1 MKSKKISILMLGLL
15 VAPMLL
21 QSASSAKAD
30 SESAI
35 VHTQKSTVSSLV
47 EEGQY
52 FGPTPARN
60 KSSKNILDDL
70 PKDNPFKYVHGD
82 GTDLRQMAPDAY
94 GRAATVQLYM
104 RHANGSYTVGTGAFV
119 GNRTILTVAHNFLK
133 ANLDNTTN
141 DITDVWFVVGSNSA
155 YKFEGPANNYRLLPT
170 SGTMYHVDKSQLR
183 FFNQQNYSSNISD
196 RNDKA
201 LWENDVAAIQIKDP
215 FPILAK
221 KQGLKNDE
229 VLRIAPLDE
238 LLQFNRSP
246 VNTRNVVINGYPG
259 NYKPGTKEAGTLK
272 NAIIGGFQY
281 RAASVIAN
289 KPRYISTG
297 ADLDSGS
304 LFEFK
309 NTAVGGMSGSSVLDE
324 KGNVVG
330 TYNFSTPG
338 STPDGLAGGVL
349 FSKAHHTW
357 LTNLVKENTAKGW
370 YDLDG
375 TRYYLG
381 DDGNIV
387 KNKTLTI
394 DGHIWSF
401 DGEGRPTDKGE
412 YFETKVFVKR
422 VDESGKE
429 IEARQEVGKAT
440 ALQDFEWSGAT
451 KYVERDAVF
460 KEAWLLKTVNG
471 STDRKATIKAEKG
484 KPEVEIVEVYQSRWV
499 PLRRTSLTKAIEEVK
514 AHAKDRESKLPAK
527 GFEAYAPAELAGKL
541 NTAQNN
547 YNKALTDAENLAKA
561 TDKDDQT
568 AKRTQKV
575 IDDAEKALRDSDKAF
590 EPLLT
595 EYAKVKRDER
605 ISAVAVLDVAA
616 QYLEDHKS
624 ENTKS
629 VKPETLKQYD
639 NAKDA
644 LQKAITAQTQFL
656 ASNKS
661 NDLFKTL
668 DLKNGTDAIA
678 KAQAD
683 LETAVA
689 KVTSESGMLDT
700 STLTKSIA
708 DLDMSLDR
716 ALTRSFIVEPRS
728 ELLKDFGVAK
738 QAGTDR
744 VKEARELLSTGLT
757 KNDQAK
763 VDDMLNRLAKAKDDY
778 LKAIDKVAPGER
790 NRIEDPKN
798 LLGSIEPRKVVP
810 AVTVKEKPVTP
821 AKPVET
827 KPSEPVK
834 PVETKPSE
842 PVKPSEP
849 SKPVETKPSAPV
861 TTEEPT
867 KPVAPTKPVESKP
880 SEPTKPV
887 ETKPSEPVKPVE
899 TKPSEPTKPVEELP
913 KPVTPTIPTKP
924 VDSKKTE
931 TEVVTEKI
939 PFKTKTVE
947 DSELE
952 AGQEHVDVDGQD
964 GEKEITKT
972 YTLEGGKRV
981 GQPITVEKTLKEPV
995 EKVVRVG
1002 TKGADKEVVTE
1013 EIPFETKKIDDPKL
1027 KKGEEKVEVEGAV
1040 GQKEI
1045 TKVYVTEKGERKGQP
1060 SIVEK
1065 IIKEPVTRVVHVGT
1079 GAEVV
1084 DKTTTDDPTKKTDPK
1099 STEKKDQVGSEQK
1112 SGQKESDKKNDPKTN
1127 VENPSKKVLPK
1138 TSERDRRH
1146 GTIVG
1151 VLLALVG
1158 FGSVASYTK
1167 LRKRDE

>member
-21 QSASSAKAD
+21 QSVSSAKAD
-30 SESAI
+30 DEPAI

-47 EEGQY
+47 EEGHY

-133 ANLDNTTN
+133 SNLDNTTN

-155 YKFEGPANNYRLLPT
+155 YKFEGPAGNYRLLPT

-183 FFNQQNYSSNISD
+183 FFNQQGYSSNQSD
-196 RNDKA
+196 RNDKV

-229 VLRIAPLDE
+229 VIRIAPLDE
-238 LLQFNRSP
+238 LLQFNSSP
-246 VNTRNVVINGYPG
+246 LNTRNVVINGYPG
-259 NYKPGTKEAGTLK
+259 NYKPGTEDAGTLK
-272 NAIIGGFQY
+272 NEIIGGIQY
-281 RAASVIAN
+281 RAASTISN
-289 KPRYISTG
+289 KPRYISKG

-309 NTAVGGMSGSSVLDE
+309 NTAVGGMSGSSVLNE

-330 TYNFSTPG
+330 TYNFSTRG
-338 STPDGLAGGVL
+338 STPDGSAGGVL

-357 LTNLVKENTAKGW
+357 LTNLVKENTVKGW

-440 ALQDFEWSGAT
+440 ALQDFEWSGAA
-451 KYVERDAVF
+451 KYVERDAAF
-460 KEAWLLKTVNG
+460 KDAWLLKTVNG

-484 KPEVEIVEVYQSRWV
+484 KPEVEIVEVYQSRWS

-514 AHAKDRESKLPAK
+514 AHAKDRESKLPTK

-590 EPLLT
+590 EPLLA
-595 EYAKVKRDER
+595 EYAKAKHDER

-624 ENTKS
+624 ESTKS

-668 DLKNGTDAIA
+668 DLKNGSDAIT

-683 LETAVA
+683 LEAAVA

-708 DLDMSLDR
+708 DLDMSLDKVFKG
-716 ALTRSFIVEPRS
+716 SFTAES
-728 ELLKDFGVAK
+728 LKGFDVVK

-757 KNDQAK
+757 KDDQAK
-763 VDDMLNRLAKAKDDY
+763 VDDMLKRIAQAKDDY
-778 LKAIDKVAPGER
+778 LKAIDKFVPSEH
-790 NRIEDPKN
+790 NRVEDPKN
-798 LLGSIEPRKVVP
+798 PPGSTEPRKVVP
-810 AVTVKEKPVTP
+810 AVVVKEKPVTP

-834 PVETKPSE
+834 PTEPSKPIET
-842 PVKPSEP
+842 KPSEP

-899 TKPSEPTKPVEELP
+899 TKPSEPSKPVEELP

-924 VDSKKTE
+924 VETKPSDPITTEEPTKPVTPSNPVETKPSDPKDSEKPKETKPSDPKDSTKPKETKSSDPKDATKPTE
-931 TEVVTEKI
+931 TK
-939 PFKTKTVE
+939 P
-947 DSELE
+947 
-952 AGQEHVDVDGQD
+952 
-964 GEKEITKT
+964 KE
-972 YTLEGGKRV
+972 
-981 GQPITVEKTLKEPV
+981 
-995 EKVVRVG
+995 
-1002 TKGADKEVVTE
+1002 
-1013 EIPFETKKIDDPKL
+1013 
-1027 KKGEEKVEVEGAV
+1027 
-1040 GQKEI
+1040 
-1045 TKVYVTEKGERKGQP
+1045 
-1060 SIVEK
+1060 
-1065 IIKEPVTRVVHVGT
+1065 
-1079 GAEVV
+1079 
-1084 DKTTTDDPTKKTDPK
+1084 
-1099 STEKKDQVGSEQK
+1099 
-1112 SGQKESDKKNDPKTN
+1112 
-1127 VENPSKKVLPK
+1127 LPK
-1138 TSERDRRH
+1138 TSEQAKQRN
-1146 GTIVG
+1146 TAIIALLSVVG
-1151 VLLALVG
+1151 LGGLVTYLG
-1158 FGSVASYTK
+1158 

>member
-1 MKSKKISILMLGLL
+1 MLGLL

-30 SESAI
+30 DEPAI
-35 VHTQKSTVSSLV
+35 VHTQKNTVSSLV

-104 RHANGSYTVGTGAFV
+104 RHADGQYTVGTGAFV

-196 RNDKA
+196 RKDKA

-297 ADLDSGS
+297 ADLDSGF

-330 TYNFSTPG
+330 AYNFSTPG
-338 STPDGLAGGVL
+338 STPDGVAGGVL

-357 LTNLVKENTAKGW
+357 ITNLVKENTAKGW

-451 KYVERDAVF
+451 KYVERDAAF
-460 KEAWLLKTVNG
+460 KDAWLLKTVNG

-484 KPEVEIVEVYQSRWV
+484 KPEVEIVEVYQSRWT

-514 AHAKDRESKLPAK
+514 AHAKDRESKLPTK
-527 GFEAYAPAELAGKL
+527 GFEANAPAELAGKL

-575 IDDAEKALRDSDKAF
+575 IDDMEKALRDSDKAF

-595 EYAKVKRDER
+595 EYAKAKRDER

-644 LQKAITAQTQFL
+644 LQKAIASQTQFL

-683 LETAVA
+683 LEAAVA
-689 KVTSESGMLDT
+689 KVTSENGMLNT

-708 DLDMSLDR
+708 DLDMVLDKR
-716 ALTRSFIVEPRS
+716 ITGSFIVEPGS

-757 KNDQAK
+757 KDDQAK

-778 LKAIDKVAPGER
+778 LKAIDKVISGER

-798 LLGSIEPRKVVP
+798 TEPRKVVP
-810 AVTVKEKPVTP
+810 AVVVKEKPVTP
-821 AKPVET
+821 VKPIET

-834 PVETKPSE
+834 PSKPVET
-842 PVKPSEP
+842 KPSEP

-880 SEPTKPV
+880 SEP
-887 ETKPSEPVKPVE
+887 VKPVE

-924 VDSKKTE
+924 VE
-931 TEVVTEKI
+931 TK
-939 PFKTKTVE
+939 PS
-947 DSELE
+947 D
-952 AGQEHVDVDGQD
+952 
-964 GEKEITKT
+964 
-972 YTLEGGKRV
+972 
-981 GQPITVEKTLKEPV
+981 PITTEEPKQPEKPVMPTIPTKPV
-995 EKVVRVG
+995 E
-1002 TKGADKEVVTE
+1002 TKPTTPVTTEDPSKPVETKPSDPVTTE
-1013 EIPFETKKIDDPKL
+1013 EPTKPVTPTIPSKPVETKSSDPKDST
-1027 KKGEEKVEVEGAV
+1027 KP
-1040 GQKEI
+1040 KE
-1045 TKVYVTEKGERKGQP
+1045 TKSSDPKDATKP
-1060 SIVEK
+1060 
-1065 IIKEPVTRVVHVGT
+1065 KETKSSDPKDGT
-1079 GAEVV
+1079 
-1084 DKTTTDDPTKKTDPK
+1084 K
-1099 STEKKDQVGSEQK
+1099 STETK
-1112 SGQKESDKKNDPKTN
+1112 SSDPKDSTKSK
-1127 VENPSKKVLPK
+1127 ETKPSDPKDTTKPTETKPKELPK
-1138 TSERDRRH
+1138 TSEQAKQRN
-1146 GTIVG
+1146 TAIVA
-1151 VLLALVG
+1151 LLSVVG
-1158 FGSVASYTK
+1158 LGGLATHFG
-1167 LRKRDE
+1167 LRKRDEK

>member
-1 MKSKKISILMLGLL
+1 MLGLL
-15 VAPMLL
+15 MAPMLL

-30 SESAI
+30 DEPSI
-35 VHTQKSTVSSLV
+35 VHTQKNIVSSLV

-52 FGPTPARN
+52 FGPTPARK

-82 GTDLRQMAPDAY
+82 GSDLRPMAPDAY

-104 RHANGSYTVGTGAFV
+104 RHADGQYTVGTGAFV
-119 GNRTILTVAHNFLK
+119 GNRTILTVGHNFLK
-133 ANLDNTTN
+133 SGLDNTTN

-155 YKFEGPANNYRLLPT
+155 FKFEGPKGNYRIVPT

-183 FFNQQNYSSNISD
+183 FFNQQGYSSNLSD
-196 RNDKA
+196 RKDKV

-238 LLQFNRSP
+238 LLQFNSSP

-259 NYKPGTKEAGTLK
+259 NFTPGAKEAGTLK
-272 NAIIGGFQY
+272 NAIVGGVQY

-309 NTAVGGMSGSSVLDE
+309 NTAVGGMSGSSVLNE

-330 TYNFSTPG
+330 TYNFSTGG
-338 STPDGLAGGVL
+338 STPDGVAGGVL

-357 LTNLVKENTAKGW
+357 ITNLVKENTVTGW

-381 DDGNIV
+381 EDGNIV
-387 KNKTLTI
+387 KNKTLVI

-440 ALQDFEWSGAT
+440 TLQDFEWSGAT
-451 KYVERDAVF
+451 KYVERDAAF

-484 KPEVEIVEVYQSRWV
+484 KSEVEIVEVYQSRWQ
-499 PLRRTSLTKAIEEVK
+499 PLNRTYLTKAIEEVK
-514 AHAKDRESKLPAK
+514 AHAKDRELKLPTK

-590 EPLLT
+590 EPLLA
-595 EYAKVKRDER
+595 EYAKAKRDER

-624 ENTKS
+624 ESTKS

-668 DLKNGTDAIA
+668 DLKNGTDAIT

-683 LETAVA
+683 FEAAVA
-689 KVTSESGMLDT
+689 KVASENGMLDT

-708 DLDMSLDR
+708 DLDMLLDKVYKGSFTAESLK
-716 ALTRSFIVEPRS
+716 AFSST
-728 ELLKDFGVAK
+728 K
-738 QAGTDR
+738 QAASDR
-744 VKEARELLSTGLT
+744 IKEARELISTGLT
-757 KNDQAK
+757 KEDQAK
-763 VDDMLNRLAKAKDDY
+763 VDDMLKRLASAKDEH
-778 LKAIDKVAPGER
+778 LKAIEALVPSEH
-790 NRIEDPKN
+790 NRVEDPKHPAG
-798 LLGSIEPRKVVP
+798 LTEPRKVVS
-810 AVTVKEKPVTP
+810 AVVVKEKPVEPVKPT
-821 AKPVET
+821 KPVET
-827 KPSEPVK
+827 KPLEPVK
-834 PVETKPSE
+834 PT
-842 PVKPSEP
+842 EP

-867 KPVAPTKPVESKP
+867 KPVKPTEPSKPVETKPSTPVTTEEPTKPSAPVTEEPTKPVVP
-880 SEPTKPV
+880 TIPTKPV
-887 ETKPSEPVKPVE
+887 ETKPSEPE
-899 TKPSEPTKPVEELP
+899 EPKQPE

-924 VDSKKTE
+924 VETKPSEPLKPTEPSKPVETKPSTPVTTEEPTKPKETKSSDPKDSTKPKETKYSDPKDATKPKETKSSDPKDSTKPTE
-931 TEVVTEKI
+931 TKSSG
-939 PFKTKTVE
+939 PKDATKPT
-947 DSELE
+947 
-952 AGQEHVDVDGQD
+952 
-964 GEKEITKT
+964 
-972 YTLEGGKRV
+972 
-981 GQPITVEKTLKEPV
+981 
-995 EKVVRVG
+995 
-1002 TKGADKEVVTE
+1002 
-1013 EIPFETKKIDDPKL
+1013 ETKSSGPKDAT
-1027 KKGEEKVEVEGAV
+1027 KP
-1040 GQKEI
+1040 KE
-1045 TKVYVTEKGERKGQP
+1045 
-1060 SIVEK
+1060 
-1065 IIKEPVTRVVHVGT
+1065 
-1079 GAEVV
+1079 
-1084 DKTTTDDPTKKTDPK
+1084 
-1099 STEKKDQVGSEQK
+1099 
-1112 SGQKESDKKNDPKTN
+1112 
-1127 VENPSKKVLPK
+1127 LPK
-1138 TSERDRRH
+1138 TSEQAKQRN
-1146 GTIVG
+1146 TAIIALLSVVG
-1151 VLLALVG
+1151 LGGLATY
-1158 FGSVASYTK
+1158 FG
-1167 LRKRDE
+1167 LRKRD

>member
-21 QSASSAKAD
+21 QSVSSAKAD
-30 SESAI
+30 DEPAI

-47 EEGQY
+47 EEGHY

-104 RHANGSYTVGTGAFV
+104 RHANGQYTVGTGAFV

-357 LTNLVKENTAKGW
+357 LTNLVKENTATGW

-381 DDGNIV
+381 EDGNIV
-387 KNKTLTI
+387 KNKTLVI
-394 DGHIWSF
+394 DGHIWNF
-401 DGEGRPTDKGE
+401 DGEGRPTDQGE

-422 VDESGKE
+422 VDENGKE

-440 ALQDFEWSGAT
+440 ALKDFEYSGAT
-451 KYVERDAVF
+451 EYVKRDAAF
-460 KEAWLLKTVNG
+460 KDAWLLKSVNG
-471 STDRKATIKAEKG
+471 STENKATIKAEKG
-484 KPEVEIVEVYQSRWV
+484 KSEVEIVEVYQSRWS

-514 AHAKDRESKLPAK
+514 AHAKDRESKLPIK

-575 IDDAEKALRDSDKAF
+575 IDGAEKALRDSDKAF
-590 EPLLT
+590 EPLLA
-595 EYAKVKRDER
+595 EYAKAKRDER

-624 ENTKS
+624 ESTKS

-668 DLKNGTDAIA
+668 DLKNGSDAIT

-683 LETAVA
+683 LEAAVA

-708 DLDMSLDR
+708 DLDMKLDWTFDGAFTADSLKGFD
-716 ALTRSFIVEPRS
+716 V
-728 ELLKDFGVAK
+728 VK
-738 QAGTDR
+738 QAATDR

-763 VDDMLNRLAKAKDDY
+763 VDDMLKKIAQAKDDY
-778 LKAIDKVAPGER
+778 LKAIDKFVPSEH
-790 NRIEDPKN
+790 NRVEDPKN
-798 LLGSIEPRKVVP
+798 PSGSTEPRKVVP
-810 AVTVKEKPVTP
+810 AVVVKEKVVGPVKPTVPEKPVETKPSEPVTP

-827 KPSEPVK
+827 KPSEPVTPAK

-842 PVKPSEP
+842 PVTPA
-849 SKPVETKPSAPV
+849 KPVETKPSEPV
-861 TTEEPT
+861 T
-867 KPVAPTKPVESKP
+867 
-880 SEPTKPV
+880 PTKPV
-887 ETKPSEPVKPVE
+887 ETKPSEPVTPTKPVE
-899 TKPSEPTKPVEELP
+899 TKPSEPVTPTKPVETKPSE
-913 KPVTPTIPTKP
+913 PVTPTKPVETKPSAPVETKPSTPVTTEEPTVPDNPVIPTVPTKP
-924 VDSKKTE
+924 TDQKSTEEKPKGTDPVDKPTTEAPTKQTDPKESDPKNPVGKTD
-931 TEVVTEKI
+931 
-939 PFKTKTVE
+939 PKTVE
-947 DSELE
+947 
-952 AGQEHVDVDGQD
+952 
-964 GEKEITKT
+964 
-972 YTLEGGKRV
+972 
-981 GQPITVEKTLKEPV
+981 
-995 EKVVRVG
+995 
-1002 TKGADKEVVTE
+1002 
-1013 EIPFETKKIDDPKL
+1013 
-1027 KKGEEKVEVEGAV
+1027 
-1040 GQKEI
+1040 
-1045 TKVYVTEKGERKGQP
+1045 
-1060 SIVEK
+1060 
-1065 IIKEPVTRVVHVGT
+1065 
-1079 GAEVV
+1079 
-1084 DKTTTDDPTKKTDPK
+1084 KKTDPK
-1099 STEKKDQVGSEQK
+1099 DGSKTSDPK
-1112 SGQKESDKKNDPKTN
+1112 SGEKGTDPKVIGKETDPKTSDPKST
-1127 VENPSKKVLPK
+1127 VGDPSTKVLPK

-1146 GTIVG
+1146 STVVG

-1158 FGSVASYTK
+1158 FGSVVSYKK
-1167 LRKRDE
+1167 LRRRD

>member
-30 SESAI
+30 DEPAI
-35 VHTQKSTVSSLV
+35 VHTQKNTVSSLV

-133 ANLDNTTN
+133 SNLDNSTN

-155 YKFEGPANNYRLLPT
+155 YKFEGPAGNYRLLPT

-183 FFNQQNYSSNISD
+183 FFNQQGYSSNQSD
-196 RNDKA
+196 RNDKV

-229 VLRIAPLDE
+229 VIRIAPLDE
-238 LLQFNRSP
+238 LLQFNSSP
-246 VNTRNVVINGYPG
+246 LNTRNVVINGYPG
-259 NYKPGTKEAGTLK
+259 NYKPGTEDAGTLK
-272 NAIIGGFQY
+272 NEIIGGIQY
-281 RAASVIAN
+281 RAASTISN
-289 KPRYISTG
+289 KPRYISKG

-309 NTAVGGMSGSSVLDE
+309 NTAVGGMSGSSVLNE

-330 TYNFSTPG
+330 TYNFSTRG
-338 STPDGLAGGVL
+338 STPDGSAGGVL

-451 KYVERDAVF
+451 KYVERDAAF

-484 KPEVEIVEVYQSRWV
+484 KPEVEIVEVYQSRWS

-514 AHAKDRESKLPAK
+514 AHAKDRESKLPTK

-547 YNKALTDAENLAKA
+547 YNKALTDADNLAKA

-590 EPLLT
+590 EPLLA
-595 EYAKVKRDER
+595 EYAKAKRDER

-624 ENTKS
+624 ESTKS

-683 LETAVA
+683 LEAAVA

-708 DLDMSLDR
+708 DLDMSLDKVFKG
-716 ALTRSFIVEPRS
+716 SFTAES
-728 ELLKDFGVAK
+728 LKGFDVVK

-757 KNDQAK
+757 KDDQAK
-763 VDDMLNRLAKAKDDY
+763 VDDMLKRIAQAKDDY
-778 LKAIDKVAPGER
+778 LKAIDKFVPSEH
-790 NRIEDPKN
+790 NRVEDPKN
-798 LLGSIEPRKVVP
+798 PSGSTEPRKVVP
-810 AVTVKEKPVTP
+810 AVVVKEKPVEP
-821 AKPVET
+821 VKPVET

-834 PVETKPSE
+834 PVEAKPSE

-861 TTEEPT
+861 TTEDPT
-867 KPVAPTKPVESKP
+867 KPVAPTKPVES
-880 SEPTKPV
+880 
-887 ETKPSEPVKPVE
+887 KPSEPVKPVE
-899 TKPSEPTKPVEELP
+899 TKPSEPTKPVEELL

-1045 TKVYVTEKGERKGQP
+1045 TKVYATEKGERKGQP

>member
-1 MKSKKISILMLGLL
+1 MLGLL

-30 SESAI
+30 DEPAI
-35 VHTQKSTVSSLV
+35 VHTQKNTVSSLV

-104 RHANGSYTVGTGAFV
+104 RHADGQYTVGTGAFV

-196 RNDKA
+196 RKDKA

-238 LLQFNRSP
+238 LLEFNRSP

-297 ADLDSGS
+297 ADFDSGS

-338 STPDGLAGGVL
+338 STPDGVAGGVL

-357 LTNLVKENTAKGW
+357 ITNLVKENTAKGW

-451 KYVERDAVF
+451 KYVERDAAF
-460 KEAWLLKTVNG
+460 KDAWLLKTVNG

-484 KPEVEIVEVYQSRWV
+484 KPEVEIVEVYQSRWT

-514 AHAKDRESKLPAK
+514 AHAKDRESKLPTK
-527 GFEAYAPAELAGKL
+527 GFEANAPAELAGKL

-575 IDDAEKALRDSDKAF
+575 IDDMEKALRDSDKAF

-595 EYAKVKRDER
+595 EYAKAKRDER

-624 ENTKS
+624 ESTKS

-668 DLKNGTDAIA
+668 DLKNGSDAIA

-683 LETAVA
+683 LEAAVA
-689 KVTSESGMLDT
+689 KVTSENGMLNT

-708 DLDMSLDR
+708 DLDMSLDKVFKG
-716 ALTRSFIVEPRS
+716 SFTAES
-728 ELLKDFGVAK
+728 LKGFDVVK

-757 KNDQAK
+757 KDDQAK
-763 VDDMLNRLAKAKDDY
+763 VDDMLKRIAQAKDDY
-778 LKAIDKVAPGER
+778 LKAIDKFVPSEH
-790 NRIEDPKN
+790 NRVEDPKN
-798 LLGSIEPRKVVP
+798 PSGSTEPRKVVP
-810 AVTVKEKPVTP
+810 AVVVKEKPVEP
-821 AKPVET
+821 VKPVET

-867 KPVAPTKPVESKP
+867 KPVVPTIPSKPVETKP
-880 SEPTKPV
+880 SEPEEPKQPEKPVTPTIPTKPV
-887 ETKPSEPVKPVE
+887 ETKPSEPVKPTDPSKPVE
-899 TKPSEPTKPVEELP
+899 TKPSDPVTTEEPT
-913 KPVTPTIPTKP
+913 KPVTPTIPSKPVETKFSDPKDSTKP
-924 VDSKKTE
+924 K
-931 TEVVTEKI
+931 
-939 PFKTKTVE
+939 
-947 DSELE
+947 
-952 AGQEHVDVDGQD
+952 
-964 GEKEITKT
+964 
-972 YTLEGGKRV
+972 
-981 GQPITVEKTLKEPV
+981 
-995 EKVVRVG
+995 
-1002 TKGADKEVVTE
+1002 
-1013 EIPFETKKIDDPKL
+1013 ETKSSDPKDST
-1027 KKGEEKVEVEGAV
+1027 KP
-1040 GQKEI
+1040 KE
-1045 TKVYVTEKGERKGQP
+1045 TKSSDPKDATKP
-1060 SIVEK
+1060 
-1065 IIKEPVTRVVHVGT
+1065 KETKSSDPKDGT
-1079 GAEVV
+1079 
-1084 DKTTTDDPTKKTDPK
+1084 K
-1099 STEKKDQVGSEQK
+1099 STETK
-1112 SGQKESDKKNDPKTN
+1112 SSDPKDSTKLK
-1127 VENPSKKVLPK
+1127 ETKPSDPKDTTKPTETKPKELPK
-1138 TSERDRRH
+1138 TSEQAKQRN
-1146 GTIVG
+1146 TAIVA
-1151 VLLALVG
+1151 LLSVVG
-1158 FGSVASYTK
+1158 LGGLATHFG
-1167 LRKRDE
+1167 LRKRDEK

>member
-30 SESAI
+30 DEPAI

-104 RHANGSYTVGTGAFV
+104 RHANGSYTVGTGSFV

-133 ANLDNTTN
+133 SNLDNSTN

-155 YKFEGPANNYRLLPT
+155 YKFEGPAGNYRLLPT

-183 FFNQQNYSSNISD
+183 FFNQQGYSSNQSD
-196 RNDKA
+196 RNDKV

-229 VLRIAPLDE
+229 VIRIAPLDE
-238 LLQFNRSP
+238 LLQFNSSP
-246 VNTRNVVINGYPG
+246 LNTRNVVINGYPG
-259 NYKPGTKEAGTLK
+259 NYKPGTEDAGTLK
-272 NAIIGGFQY
+272 NAIIGGIQY
-281 RAASVIAN
+281 RAASTISN
-289 KPRYISTG
+289 KPRYISKG

-309 NTAVGGMSGSSVLDE
+309 NTAVGGMSGSSVLNE

-330 TYNFSTPG
+330 TYNFSTRG
-338 STPDGLAGGVL
+338 STPDGSAGGVL

-451 KYVERDAVF
+451 KYVERDAAF

-484 KPEVEIVEVYQSRWV
+484 KPEVEIVEVYQSRWS

-514 AHAKDRESKLPAK
+514 AHAKDRESKLPTK

-541 NTAQNN
+541 NVAQNN
-547 YNKALTDAENLAKA
+547 YNKALTDADNLAKA

-590 EPLLT
+590 EPLLA
-595 EYAKVKRDER
+595 EYAKAKRDER

-668 DLKNGTDAIA
+668 DLKNGSDAIT

-683 LETAVA
+683 LEAAVA

-708 DLDMSLDR
+708 DLDMSLDKVFKG
-716 ALTRSFIVEPRS
+716 SFTAES
-728 ELLKDFGVAK
+728 LKGFDVVK

-757 KNDQAK
+757 KDDQAK
-763 VDDMLNRLAKAKDDY
+763 VDDMLKRIAQAKDDY
-778 LKAIDKVAPGER
+778 LKAIDKFVPSEH
-790 NRIEDPKN
+790 NRVEDPKHPA
-798 LLGSIEPRKVVP
+798 GSTEPRKVVP
-810 AVTVKEKPVTP
+810 AVVVKEKPVEP
-821 AKPVET
+821 VKPT

-887 ETKPSEPVKPVE
+887 E
-899 TKPSEPTKPVEELP
+899 ELP

-924 VDSKKTE
+924 VETKPSDPITTEEPTKPVTPSNPVETKPSDPKDSEKPKETKSSDPKDSTKPKETKSSDPKNPTKPTE
-931 TEVVTEKI
+931 TKSSDPKDT
-939 PFKTKTVE
+939 TKPT
-947 DSELE
+947 
-952 AGQEHVDVDGQD
+952 
-964 GEKEITKT
+964 
-972 YTLEGGKRV
+972 
-981 GQPITVEKTLKEPV
+981 
-995 EKVVRVG
+995 
-1002 TKGADKEVVTE
+1002 
-1013 EIPFETKKIDDPKL
+1013 ETKPK
-1027 KKGEEKVEVEGAV
+1027 E
-1040 GQKEI
+1040 
-1045 TKVYVTEKGERKGQP
+1045 
-1060 SIVEK
+1060 
-1065 IIKEPVTRVVHVGT
+1065 
-1079 GAEVV
+1079 
-1084 DKTTTDDPTKKTDPK
+1084 
-1099 STEKKDQVGSEQK
+1099 
-1112 SGQKESDKKNDPKTN
+1112 
-1127 VENPSKKVLPK
+1127 LPK
-1138 TSERDRRH
+1138 TSEQAKQRN
-1146 GTIVG
+1146 TAIIALLSVVG
-1151 VLLALVG
+1151 LGGLATY
-1158 FGSVASYTK
+1158 FG

>member
-1 MKSKKISILMLGLL
+1 MLGLL

-30 SESAI
+30 DEPAI
-35 VHTQKSTVSSLV
+35 VHTQKNTVSSLV

-104 RHANGSYTVGTGAFV
+104 RHADGQYTVGTGAFV

-196 RNDKA
+196 RKDKA

-357 LTNLVKENTAKGW
+357 ITNLVKENTAKGW

-451 KYVERDAVF
+451 KYVERDAAF
-460 KEAWLLKTVNG
+460 KDAWLLKTVNG

-484 KPEVEIVEVYQSRWV
+484 KPEVEIVEVYQSRWT

-514 AHAKDRESKLPAK
+514 AHAKDRESKLPTK

-547 YNKALTDAENLAKA
+547 YNKTLTDAESLAKA

-595 EYAKVKRDER
+595 KYAKAKRDER

-644 LQKAITAQTQFL
+644 LQKAIASQTQFL

-683 LETAVA
+683 LEAAVA
-689 KVTSESGMLDT
+689 KVTSENGMLNT

-708 DLDMSLDR
+708 DLDKVLDKR
-716 ALTRSFIVEPRS
+716 ITGSFIVEPGS

-757 KNDQAK
+757 KDDQAK

-778 LKAIDKVAPGER
+778 LKAIDKVISGGR
-790 NRIEDPKN
+790 NRIEDPKHT
-798 LLGSIEPRKVVP
+798 EPRKVVP
-810 AVTVKEKPVTP
+810 AVVVKEKPVTP
-821 AKPVET
+821 VKPIET

-834 PVETKPSE
+834 PSKPVET
-842 PVKPSEP
+842 KPSEP

-880 SEPTKPV
+880 SEP
-887 ETKPSEPVKPVE
+887 VKPVE

-924 VDSKKTE
+924 VE
-931 TEVVTEKI
+931 TK
-939 PFKTKTVE
+939 PS
-947 DSELE
+947 D
-952 AGQEHVDVDGQD
+952 
-964 GEKEITKT
+964 
-972 YTLEGGKRV
+972 
-981 GQPITVEKTLKEPV
+981 PITTEEPKQPEKPVMPTIPTKPV
-995 EKVVRVG
+995 E
-1002 TKGADKEVVTE
+1002 TKPTTPVTTEDPSKPVETKPSDPVTTE
-1013 EIPFETKKIDDPKL
+1013 EPTKPVTPTIPSKPVETKSSDPKDST
-1027 KKGEEKVEVEGAV
+1027 KP
-1040 GQKEI
+1040 KE
-1045 TKVYVTEKGERKGQP
+1045 TKSSDPKDATKP
-1060 SIVEK
+1060 
-1065 IIKEPVTRVVHVGT
+1065 KETKSSDPKDGT
-1079 GAEVV
+1079 
-1084 DKTTTDDPTKKTDPK
+1084 K
-1099 STEKKDQVGSEQK
+1099 STETK
-1112 SGQKESDKKNDPKTN
+1112 SSDPKDSTKSK
-1127 VENPSKKVLPK
+1127 ETKPSDPKDTTKPTETKPKELPK
-1138 TSERDRRH
+1138 TSEQAKQRN
-1146 GTIVG
+1146 TAIVA
-1151 VLLALVG
+1151 LLSVVG
-1158 FGSVASYTK
+1158 LGGLATHFG
-1167 LRKRDE
+1167 LRKRDEK

>member
-30 SESAI
+30 DEPAI
-35 VHTQKSTVSSLV
+35 VHTQKSTVSSFV

-133 ANLDNTTN
+133 SNLDNTTN

-155 YKFEGPANNYRLLPT
+155 YKFEGPAGNYRLLPT

-183 FFNQQNYSSNISD
+183 FFNQQGYSSNQSD
-196 RNDKA
+196 RNDKV
-201 LWENDVAAIQIKDP
+201 LWENDVAVIQIKDP

-229 VLRIAPLDE
+229 VIRIAPLDE
-238 LLQFNRSP
+238 LLQFNSSP
-246 VNTRNVVINGYPG
+246 LNTRNVVINGYPG
-259 NYKPGTKEAGTLK
+259 NYKPGTEDAGTLK
-272 NAIIGGFQY
+272 NEIIGGIQY
-281 RAASVIAN
+281 RAASTISN
-289 KPRYISTG
+289 KPRYISKG

-309 NTAVGGMSGSSVLDE
+309 NTAVGGMSGSSVLNE

-330 TYNFSTPG
+330 TYNFSTRG
-338 STPDGLAGGVL
+338 STPDGSAGGVL
-349 FSKAHHTW
+349 FSKAHYTW

-422 VDESGKE
+422 VDDSGKE

-451 KYVERDAVF
+451 KYVERDAAF

-484 KPEVEIVEVYQSRWV
+484 KPEVEIVEVYQSRWS

-514 AHAKDRESKLPAK
+514 AHAKDRESKLPTK

-590 EPLLT
+590 EPLLA
-595 EYAKVKRDER
+595 EYAKAKRDER

-683 LETAVA
+683 LEAAVA

-708 DLDMSLDR
+708 DLNMSLDKVFKG
-716 ALTRSFIVEPRS
+716 SFTAES
-728 ELLKDFGVAK
+728 LKGFDVVK

-757 KNDQAK
+757 KDDQAK
-763 VDDMLNRLAKAKDDY
+763 VDDMLKRIAQAKDDY
-778 LKAIDKVAPGER
+778 LKAIDKFVPSEH
-790 NRIEDPKN
+790 NRVEDPKHPA
-798 LLGSIEPRKVVP
+798 GSTEPRKVVP
-810 AVTVKEKPVTP
+810 AVVVKEKPVEP
-821 AKPVET
+821 VKPVET

-867 KPVAPTKPVESKP
+867 KPVVPTKPVESKP

-924 VDSKKTE
+924 VETKPSDPIITEEPTKPVTPSNPVETKPSDPKDSEKPKETKPSDPKDSEKPKETKPSDPKDSTKPKETKSSDPKDATKPTE
-931 TEVVTEKI
+931 TKSSD
-939 PFKTKTVE
+939 PK
-947 DSELE
+947 DSE
-952 AGQEHVDVDGQD
+952 
-964 GEKEITKT
+964 KPT
-972 YTLEGGKRV
+972 
-981 GQPITVEKTLKEPV
+981 
-995 EKVVRVG
+995 
-1002 TKGADKEVVTE
+1002 
-1013 EIPFETKKIDDPKL
+1013 ETKSSDPKDTT
-1027 KKGEEKVEVEGAV
+1027 KPTETKS
-1040 GQKEI
+1040 KE
-1045 TKVYVTEKGERKGQP
+1045 
-1060 SIVEK
+1060 
-1065 IIKEPVTRVVHVGT
+1065 
-1079 GAEVV
+1079 
-1084 DKTTTDDPTKKTDPK
+1084 
-1099 STEKKDQVGSEQK
+1099 
-1112 SGQKESDKKNDPKTN
+1112 
-1127 VENPSKKVLPK
+1127 LPK
-1138 TSERDRRH
+1138 TSEQAKQRN
-1146 GTIVG
+1146 TEIITLLSVVG
-1151 VLLALVG
+1151 LGGLATYLG
-1158 FGSVASYTK
+1158 
-1167 LRKRDE
+1167 LRKRDK

>member
-30 SESAI
+30 DEPAI

-47 EEGQY
+47 EEGHY
-52 FGPTPARN
+52 FGPTPARK

-104 RHANGSYTVGTGAFV
+104 RHADGQYTVGTGAFV

-196 RNDKA
+196 RKDKA

-229 VLRIAPLDE
+229 VLRIASLDE
-238 LLQFNRSP
+238 LLQFNSSP

-272 NAIIGGFQY
+272 NAIIGGIQY

-357 LTNLVKENTAKGW
+357 ITNLVKENTATGW

-381 DDGNIV
+381 EDGTIV
-387 KNKTLTI
+387 KNKTLVI

-440 ALQDFEWSGAT
+440 TLKDFEWSGAT
-451 KYVERDAVF
+451 KYVERDAAF
-460 KEAWLLKTVNG
+460 KDAWLLKTVNG

-514 AHAKDRESKLPAK
+514 AHAKDRESKLPTK

-575 IDDAEKALRDSDKAF
+575 IDDAEKVLRDSDKAF

-595 EYAKVKRDER
+595 EYAKAKQNER
-605 ISAVAVLDVAA
+605 ISAVGVLDVAA

-639 NAKDA
+639 DAKDA

-668 DLKNGTDAIA
+668 DLKNGADAIA

-683 LETAVA
+683 LEAAVA
-689 KVTSESGMLDT
+689 KVTSENGMLDT

-708 DLDMSLDR
+708 DLDMSLDKVFKG
-716 ALTRSFIVEPRS
+716 SFTAES
-728 ELLKDFGVAK
+728 LKGFDVVK

-757 KNDQAK
+757 KDDQAK
-763 VDDMLNRLAKAKDDY
+763 VDDMLARLAKAKGDY
-778 LKAIDKVAPGER
+778 LKAIDKFVPSEH
-790 NRIEDPKN
+790 NRVEDPKHPA
-798 LLGSIEPRKVVP
+798 GSTEPRKVVP
-810 AVTVKEKPVTP
+810 AVVVKEKPVTP

-834 PVETKPSE
+834 PTEPSKPVET
-842 PVKPSEP
+842 KPSEP
-849 SKPVETKPSAPV
+849 SKPVETKPSTPV

-867 KPVAPTKPVESKP
+867 KPVAPTKPVES
-880 SEPTKPV
+880 
-887 ETKPSEPVKPVE
+887 KPSEPVKPVE

-924 VDSKKTE
+924 VETKPSDPITTEEPTKPVTPSNPVETKPSDPKDSEKPKETKPSDPKDSEKPKETKSSDPKDSTKPKETKSSDPKDSTKPKETKSSDPKDATKPKETKSSDPKDSTKPTE
-931 TEVVTEKI
+931 TK
-939 PFKTKTVE
+939 P
-947 DSELE
+947 
-952 AGQEHVDVDGQD
+952 
-964 GEKEITKT
+964 KE
-972 YTLEGGKRV
+972 
-981 GQPITVEKTLKEPV
+981 
-995 EKVVRVG
+995 
-1002 TKGADKEVVTE
+1002 
-1013 EIPFETKKIDDPKL
+1013 
-1027 KKGEEKVEVEGAV
+1027 
-1040 GQKEI
+1040 
-1045 TKVYVTEKGERKGQP
+1045 
-1060 SIVEK
+1060 
-1065 IIKEPVTRVVHVGT
+1065 
-1079 GAEVV
+1079 
-1084 DKTTTDDPTKKTDPK
+1084 
-1099 STEKKDQVGSEQK
+1099 
-1112 SGQKESDKKNDPKTN
+1112 
-1127 VENPSKKVLPK
+1127 LPK
-1138 TSERDRRH
+1138 TSEQAKQRN
-1146 GTIVG
+1146 TAIVA
-1151 VLLALVG
+1151 LLSVVG
-1158 FGSVASYTK
+1158 LGGLATYFG
-1167 LRKRDE
+1167 LRKRDK

>member
-1 MKSKKISILMLGLL
+1 MLGLL
-15 VAPMLL
+15 MAPMLL

-30 SESAI
+30 DEPAI
-35 VHTQKSTVSSLV
+35 VHTEKSAVSSLV

-60 KSSKNILDDL
+60 RSSKNILDDL

-82 GTDLRQMAPDAY
+82 GSDLRPMAPDAY

-104 RHANGSYTVGTGAFV
+104 RHADGQYTVGTGAFV
-119 GNRTILTVAHNFLK
+119 GNRTILTVGHNFLK

-183 FFNQQNYSSNISD
+183 FFNQQNYSSNLSD
-196 RNDKA
+196 RKDKA

-451 KYVERDAVF
+451 KYVERDAAF
-460 KEAWLLKTVNG
+460 KDAWLLKTVNG

-484 KPEVEIVEVYQSRWV
+484 KPEVEIVEVYQSRWT

-514 AHAKDRESKLPAK
+514 AHAKDRESKLPTK

-595 EYAKVKRDER
+595 EYAKAKRDER

-624 ENTKS
+624 ESTKS

-683 LETAVA
+683 LEAAVA
-689 KVTSESGMLDT
+689 KVTSENGMLNT

-708 DLDMSLDR
+708 DLDMSLDKR
-716 ALTRSFIVEPRS
+716 ITGSFIVEPGS

-757 KNDQAK
+757 KDDQAK

-778 LKAIDKVAPGER
+778 LKAIDKVVSGER

-798 LLGSIEPRKVVP
+798 TEPRKVVP
-810 AVTVKEKPVTP
+810 AVVVKEKPVT
-821 AKPVET
+821 
-827 KPSEPVK
+827 PVK

-842 PVKPSEP
+842 PVKPTEP
-849 SKPVETKPSAPV
+849 SKPIETKPSDPVTTEDPTKTVTPTKPVESKPSETTKPVETKPSAPV
-861 TTEEPT
+861 KTEEPT
-867 KPVAPTKPVESKP
+867 KPVVPTIP
-880 SEPTKPV
+880 SKPV
-887 ETKPSEPVKPVE
+887 ETKPSEPE
-899 TKPSEPTKPVEELP
+899 EPKQPE

-924 VDSKKTE
+924 VETKPSDPVTTEEPTKPVTPTIPSKPVETKSSDPKDST
-931 TEVVTEKI
+931 
-939 PFKTKTVE
+939 KTK
-947 DSELE
+947 
-952 AGQEHVDVDGQD
+952 
-964 GEKEITKT
+964 
-972 YTLEGGKRV
+972 
-981 GQPITVEKTLKEPV
+981 
-995 EKVVRVG
+995 
-1002 TKGADKEVVTE
+1002 
-1013 EIPFETKKIDDPKL
+1013 ETKSSDPKDAT
-1027 KKGEEKVEVEGAV
+1027 KP
-1040 GQKEI
+1040 KE
-1045 TKVYVTEKGERKGQP
+1045 TKSSDPKD
-1060 SIVEK
+1060 
-1065 IIKEPVTRVVHVGT
+1065 GT
-1079 GAEVV
+1079 
-1084 DKTTTDDPTKKTDPK
+1084 K
-1099 STEKKDQVGSEQK
+1099 STETK
-1112 SGQKESDKKNDPKTN
+1112 SSDPKDSTKLKETKPSDPKDTTN
-1127 VENPSKKVLPK
+1127 PTETKPKELPK
-1138 TSERDRRH
+1138 TSEQAKQRN
-1146 GTIVG
+1146 TAIVA
-1151 VLLALVG
+1151 LLSVVG
-1158 FGSVASYTK
+1158 LGGLATHFG
-1167 LRKRDE
+1167 LRKRDEK

>member
-1 MKSKKISILMLGLL
+1 MLGLL

-30 SESAI
+30 SEPAI

-196 RNDKA
+196 RKDKA

-297 ADLDSGS
+297 ADFDSGS

-338 STPDGLAGGVL
+338 STPDGVAGGVL

-357 LTNLVKENTAKGW
+357 ITNLVKENTAKGW

-451 KYVERDAVF
+451 KYVERDAAF
-460 KEAWLLKTVNG
+460 KDAWLLKTVNG

-484 KPEVEIVEVYQSRWV
+484 KPEVEIVEVYQSRWS

-514 AHAKDRESKLPAK
+514 AHAKDRESKLPTK
-527 GFEAYAPAELAGKL
+527 GFEAYVPAELAGKL

-547 YNKALTDAENLAKA
+547 YNKVLTDAENLAKA

-590 EPLLT
+590 EPLLA
-595 EYAKVKRDER
+595 EYAKAKRDER
-605 ISAVAVLDVAA
+605 ISAVGVLDVAA
-616 QYLEDHKS
+616 QYLEDHKA

-629 VKPETLKQYD
+629 VKAETVKQYND
-639 NAKDA
+639 AKDA
-644 LQKAITAQTQFL
+644 LQKAINAQTQFL

-668 DLKNGTDAIA
+668 DLKNGSDAIT

-683 LETAVA
+683 LEAAVS
-689 KVTSESGMLDT
+689 KVTGESGMLDT
-700 STLTKSIA
+700 STLTKAIA
-708 DLDMSLDR
+708 DLDMSLDKR
-716 ALTRSFIVEPRS
+716 ITGSFIVEPGS

-757 KNDQAK
+757 KDDQAK

-778 LKAIDKVAPGER
+778 LKAIDKVISGER

-798 LLGSIEPRKVVP
+798 TEPRKVVP
-810 AVTVKEKPVTP
+810 AVVVKEKPVT
-821 AKPVET
+821 
-827 KPSEPVK
+827 PVK

-924 VDSKKTE
+924 VETKPSDPITTEEPTKPVTPSNPVETKPSDPKDSEKPKETKSSDPKDSEKPKETKPSDPKNPTKPTE
-931 TEVVTEKI
+931 TKSSD
-939 PFKTKTVE
+939 PKDSTKP
-947 DSELE
+947 
-952 AGQEHVDVDGQD
+952 
-964 GEKEITKT
+964 K
-972 YTLEGGKRV
+972 
-981 GQPITVEKTLKEPV
+981 
-995 EKVVRVG
+995 
-1002 TKGADKEVVTE
+1002 
-1013 EIPFETKKIDDPKL
+1013 ETKSSDPKDAT
-1027 KKGEEKVEVEGAV
+1027 KPTETKP
-1040 GQKEI
+1040 KE
-1045 TKVYVTEKGERKGQP
+1045 
-1060 SIVEK
+1060 
-1065 IIKEPVTRVVHVGT
+1065 
-1079 GAEVV
+1079 
-1084 DKTTTDDPTKKTDPK
+1084 
-1099 STEKKDQVGSEQK
+1099 
-1112 SGQKESDKKNDPKTN
+1112 
-1127 VENPSKKVLPK
+1127 LPK
-1138 TSERDRRH
+1138 TSEQAKQRN
-1146 GTIVG
+1146 TAIIALLSVVG
-1151 VLLALVG
+1151 LSGLATYLG
-1158 FGSVASYTK
+1158 
-1167 LRKRDE
+1167 LRKRDK

>member
-30 SESAI
+30 DEPLI
-35 VHTQKSTVSSLV
+35 VYTQKSTVSSLV
-47 EEGQY
+47 EEGHY

-196 RNDKA
+196 RKDKA

-451 KYVERDAVF
+451 KYVERDAAF
-460 KEAWLLKTVNG
+460 KDAWLLKTVNG

-484 KPEVEIVEVYQSRWV
+484 KPEVEIVEVYQSRWS

-514 AHAKDRESKLPAK
+514 AHAKDRESKLPTK

-541 NTAQNN
+541 NTVQNN

-595 EYAKVKRDER
+595 EYAKAKRDER
-605 ISAVAVLDVAA
+605 ISAVGVLDVAA
-616 QYLEDHKS
+616 QYLEDHKA

-629 VKPETLKQYD
+629 VKAETVKQYND
-639 NAKDA
+639 AKDA
-644 LQKAITAQTQFL
+644 LQKAINAQTQFL

-668 DLKNGTDAIA
+668 DLKNGSDAIT

-683 LETAVA
+683 LEAAVS
-689 KVTSESGMLDT
+689 KVTGESGMLDT
-700 STLTKSIA
+700 STLTKAIA
-708 DLDMSLDR
+708 DLDMSLDKR
-716 ALTRSFIVEPRS
+716 ITGSFIVEPGS

-744 VKEARELLSTGLT
+744 VKEVRELLSTGLT
-757 KNDQAK
+757 KDDQAK

-778 LKAIDKVAPGER
+778 LKAIDKVISGER

-798 LLGSIEPRKVVP
+798 TEPRKVVP
-810 AVTVKEKPVTP
+810 AVVVKEKPVT
-821 AKPVET
+821 
-827 KPSEPVK
+827 PVK

-924 VDSKKTE
+924 VETKPSDPITTEEPTKPVTPSNPVETKPSDPKDSEKPKETKPSDPKNPTKPTE
-931 TEVVTEKI
+931 TK
-939 PFKTKTVE
+939 PSDPK
-947 DSELE
+947 DSE
-952 AGQEHVDVDGQD
+952 
-964 GEKEITKT
+964 KPK
-972 YTLEGGKRV
+972 
-981 GQPITVEKTLKEPV
+981 
-995 EKVVRVG
+995 
-1002 TKGADKEVVTE
+1002 
-1013 EIPFETKKIDDPKL
+1013 ETKPSDPKDS
-1027 KKGEEKVEVEGAV
+1027 EKP
-1040 GQKEI
+1040 KE
-1045 TKVYVTEKGERKGQP
+1045 TKP
-1060 SIVEK
+1060 S
-1065 IIKEPVTRVVHVGT
+1065 
-1079 GAEVV
+1079 
-1084 DKTTTDDPTKKTDPK
+1084 DPK
-1099 STEKKDQVGSEQK
+1099 DSEKPKETK
-1112 SGQKESDKKNDPKTN
+1112 SSDPKDATKPT
-1127 VENPSKKVLPK
+1127 ETKPKELPK
-1138 TSERDRRH
+1138 TSEQAKQRN
-1146 GTIVG
+1146 TVIVA
-1151 VLLALVG
+1151 LLSVVG
-1158 FGSVASYTK
+1158 LGGLATYFG
-1167 LRKRDE
+1167 LRKRDK

>member
-1 MKSKKISILMLGLL
+1 MLGLL

-30 SESAI
+30 DEPAI

-104 RHANGSYTVGTGAFV
+104 RHANGQYTLGTGAFV

-196 RNDKA
+196 RKDKA

-259 NYKPGTKEAGTLK
+259 NYKPGTNEAGTLK

-309 NTAVGGMSGSSVLDE
+309 NTAVGGMSGSSVLNE

-357 LTNLVKENTAKGW
+357 ITNLVKENTAKGW

-387 KNKTLTI
+387 KNKTLVI

-451 KYVERDAVF
+451 KYVERDAAF
-460 KEAWLLKTVNG
+460 KDAWLLKTVNG

-514 AHAKDRESKLPAK
+514 AHAKDRESKLPTK

-590 EPLLT
+590 EPLLA
-595 EYAKVKRDER
+595 EYAKAKRDER
-605 ISAVAVLDVAA
+605 ISAVVVLDVAA

-668 DLKNGTDAIA
+668 DLKNGSDAIT

-683 LETAVA
+683 LEAAVA
-689 KVTSESGMLDT
+689 KVASESGMLDT

-708 DLDMSLDR
+708 DLDMSLDKVFKG
-716 ALTRSFIVEPRS
+716 SFTAES
-728 ELLKDFGVAK
+728 LKGFDVVK

-757 KNDQAK
+757 KDDQAK
-763 VDDMLNRLAKAKDDY
+763 VDDMLKRIAQAKDDY
-778 LKAIDKVAPGER
+778 LKAIDKFVPSEH
-790 NRIEDPKN
+790 NRVEDPKHPA
-798 LLGSIEPRKVVP
+798 GSTEPRKVVP
-810 AVTVKEKPVTP
+810 AVVVKEKPVEP
-821 AKPVET
+821 VKPVET

-834 PVETKPSE
+834 PVET
-842 PVKPSEP
+842 KPSEP

-867 KPVAPTKPVESKP
+867 KPVAPVTEEPTKPVVPTIPSKP
-880 SEPTKPV
+880 VETKPVIPTIPSKPEEPKQPEKPVTPTIPTKPV
-887 ETKPSEPVKPVE
+887 ETKPSEPVKPTDPSKPVE
-899 TKPSEPTKPVEELP
+899 TKPSDPVTTEEPT
-913 KPVTPTIPTKP
+913 KPVTPTIPSKPVETKSSDPKDSTKP
-924 VDSKKTE
+924 K
-931 TEVVTEKI
+931 
-939 PFKTKTVE
+939 
-947 DSELE
+947 
-952 AGQEHVDVDGQD
+952 
-964 GEKEITKT
+964 
-972 YTLEGGKRV
+972 
-981 GQPITVEKTLKEPV
+981 
-995 EKVVRVG
+995 
-1002 TKGADKEVVTE
+1002 
-1013 EIPFETKKIDDPKL
+1013 ETKSSDPKDAT
-1027 KKGEEKVEVEGAV
+1027 KP
-1040 GQKEI
+1040 KE
-1045 TKVYVTEKGERKGQP
+1045 TKSFDPKDSTK
-1060 SIVEK
+1060 S
-1065 IIKEPVTRVVHVGT
+1065 KETKSSDPKDATKPKETKSSDPKDGT
-1079 GAEVV
+1079 
-1084 DKTTTDDPTKKTDPK
+1084 K
-1099 STEKKDQVGSEQK
+1099 STETK
-1112 SGQKESDKKNDPKTN
+1112 SSDPKDSTKLK
-1127 VENPSKKVLPK
+1127 ETKPSDPKDTTKPTETKPKELPK
-1138 TSERDRRH
+1138 TSEQAKQRN
-1146 GTIVG
+1146 TAIVA
-1151 VLLALVG
+1151 LLLVVG
-1158 FGSVASYTK
+1158 LGGLATHFG
-1167 LRKRDE
+1167 LRKRDEK

>member
-30 SESAI
+30 DEPAI
-35 VHTQKSTVSSLV
+35 VHTQKNTVSSLV

-104 RHANGSYTVGTGAFV
+104 RHADGQYTVGTGAFV

-196 RNDKA
+196 RKDKA

-338 STPDGLAGGVL
+338 STPDGVAGGVL

-357 LTNLVKENTAKGW
+357 ITNLVKENTAKGW

-451 KYVERDAVF
+451 KYVERDAAF
-460 KEAWLLKTVNG
+460 KDAWLLKTVNG

-484 KPEVEIVEVYQSRWV
+484 KPEVEIVEVYQSRWT

-514 AHAKDRESKLPAK
+514 AHAKDRESKLPTK
-527 GFEAYAPAELAGKL
+527 GFEANAPAELAGKL

-575 IDDAEKALRDSDKAF
+575 IDDMEKALRDSDKAF

-595 EYAKVKRDER
+595 EYAKAKRDER

-624 ENTKS
+624 ESTKS

-668 DLKNGTDAIA
+668 DLKNGSDAIA

-683 LETAVA
+683 LEAAVA
-689 KVTSESGMLDT
+689 KVTSENGMLNT

-708 DLDMSLDR
+708 DLDMVLDKR
-716 ALTRSFIVEPRS
+716 ITGSFIVEPGS

-757 KNDQAK
+757 KDDQAK

-778 LKAIDKVAPGER
+778 LKAIDKVISGER

-798 LLGSIEPRKVVP
+798 TEPRKVVP
-810 AVTVKEKPVTP
+810 AVVVKEKPVTP

-834 PVETKPSE
+834 PTEPSKPVET
-842 PVKPSEP
+842 KPSEP
-849 SKPVETKPSAPV
+849 SKPVETKPSTPV

-867 KPVAPTKPVESKP
+867 KPVAPTKPVES
-880 SEPTKPV
+880 
-887 ETKPSEPVKPVE
+887 KPSEPVKPVE

-924 VDSKKTE
+924 VETKPSDPITTEEPTKPVTPSNPVETKPSDPKDSEKPKETKPSDPKDSEKPKETKPSDPKDSTKPKETKPSDPKDSTKPKETKPSDPKDSTKPKETKSSDPKDSTKPKETKSSDPKDATKPTE
-931 TEVVTEKI
+931 TK
-939 PFKTKTVE
+939 P
-947 DSELE
+947 
-952 AGQEHVDVDGQD
+952 
-964 GEKEITKT
+964 KE
-972 YTLEGGKRV
+972 
-981 GQPITVEKTLKEPV
+981 
-995 EKVVRVG
+995 
-1002 TKGADKEVVTE
+1002 
-1013 EIPFETKKIDDPKL
+1013 
-1027 KKGEEKVEVEGAV
+1027 
-1040 GQKEI
+1040 
-1045 TKVYVTEKGERKGQP
+1045 
-1060 SIVEK
+1060 
-1065 IIKEPVTRVVHVGT
+1065 
-1079 GAEVV
+1079 
-1084 DKTTTDDPTKKTDPK
+1084 
-1099 STEKKDQVGSEQK
+1099 
-1112 SGQKESDKKNDPKTN
+1112 
-1127 VENPSKKVLPK
+1127 LPK
-1138 TSERDRRH
+1138 TSEQAKQRN
-1146 GTIVG
+1146 TAIIALLSVVG
-1151 VLLALVG
+1151 LSGLATYLG
-1158 FGSVASYTK
+1158 
-1167 LRKRDE
+1167 LRKRDK

>member
-15 VAPMLL
+15 MAPMLL

-30 SESAI
+30 SEPSI
-35 VHTQKSTVSSLV
+35 VHTEKSTVSSLV

-104 RHANGSYTVGTGAFV
+104 RHADGQYTVGSGAFV

-155 YKFEGPANNYRLLPT
+155 YKFEGPAGNYRLLPT

-196 RNDKA
+196 RKDKA

-289 KPRYISTG
+289 KPPYISKG

-309 NTAVGGMSGSSVLDE
+309 NTAVGGMSGSSVLNE

-451 KYVERDAVF
+451 KYVERDVAF
-460 KEAWLLKTVNG
+460 KDAWLLKTVNG

-484 KPEVEIVEVYQSRWV
+484 KPEVEIVEVYQSRWS

-514 AHAKDRESKLPAK
+514 AHAKDRESKLPTK

-541 NTAQNN
+541 NAAQNN

-590 EPLLT
+590 EPLLA
-595 EYAKVKRDER
+595 EYAKAKRDER

-644 LQKAITAQTQFL
+644 LQKAIVAQTQFL

-683 LETAVA
+683 LEAAVA

-708 DLDMSLDR
+708 DLDMVLDKR
-716 ALTRSFIVEPRS
+716 ITGSFIVEPGS

-757 KNDQAK
+757 KDDQAK

-778 LKAIDKVAPGER
+778 LKAIDKVISGER

-798 LLGSIEPRKVVP
+798 TEPRKVVP
-810 AVTVKEKPVTP
+810 AVVVKEKPVTP
-821 AKPVET
+821 VKPIET

-834 PVETKPSE
+834 PSKPVET
-842 PVKPSEP
+842 KPSEP

-880 SEPTKPV
+880 SEP
-887 ETKPSEPVKPVE
+887 VKPVE

-924 VDSKKTE
+924 VE
-931 TEVVTEKI
+931 TK
-939 PFKTKTVE
+939 PS
-947 DSELE
+947 D
-952 AGQEHVDVDGQD
+952 
-964 GEKEITKT
+964 
-972 YTLEGGKRV
+972 
-981 GQPITVEKTLKEPV
+981 PITTEEPKQPEKPVMPTIPTKPV
-995 EKVVRVG
+995 E
-1002 TKGADKEVVTE
+1002 TKPTTPVTTEDPSKPVETKPSDPVTTE
-1013 EIPFETKKIDDPKL
+1013 EPTKPVTPTIPSKPVETKSSDPKDST
-1027 KKGEEKVEVEGAV
+1027 KP
-1040 GQKEI
+1040 KE
-1045 TKVYVTEKGERKGQP
+1045 TKSSDPKDATKP
-1060 SIVEK
+1060 
-1065 IIKEPVTRVVHVGT
+1065 KET
-1079 GAEVV
+1079 
-1084 DKTTTDDPTKKTDPK
+1084 KSSDPKDATK
-1099 STEKKDQVGSEQK
+1099 STETK
-1112 SGQKESDKKNDPKTN
+1112 SSDPKDSTKSK
-1127 VENPSKKVLPK
+1127 ETKPSDPKDTTKPTETKPKELPK
-1138 TSERDRRH
+1138 TSEQAKQRN
-1146 GTIVG
+1146 TAIVA
-1151 VLLALVG
+1151 LLSVVG
-1158 FGSVASYTK
+1158 LGGLATHFG
-1167 LRKRDE
+1167 LRKRDEK

>member
-30 SESAI
+30 DEPAI

-196 RNDKA
+196 RKDKA

-281 RAASVIAN
+281 RAVSVIAN
-289 KPRYISTG
+289 KPPYTSKG

-338 STPDGLAGGVL
+338 SPSDGLAGGVL

-381 DDGNIV
+381 EDGNIV
-387 KNKTLTI
+387 KNKTLVI

-440 ALQDFEWSGAT
+440 VLQDFEWSGAT
-451 KYVERDAVF
+451 KYVERDAAF
-460 KEAWLLKTVNG
+460 KDAWLLKTVNG

-514 AHAKDRESKLPAK
+514 AHAKDRESKLPTK

-547 YNKALTDAENLAKA
+547 YNKALADAENLAKA

-590 EPLLT
+590 EPLLA
-595 EYAKVKRDER
+595 EYAKAKRDER
-605 ISAVAVLDVAA
+605 ISAVGVLDVAA
-616 QYLEDHKS
+616 QYLEDHKA
-624 ENTKS
+624 ENMKS

-668 DLKNGTDAIA
+668 DLKNGSDAIT

-683 LETAVA
+683 LEAAVA

-708 DLDMSLDR
+708 DLDMSLDKVFKG
-716 ALTRSFIVEPRS
+716 SFTAES
-728 ELLKDFGVAK
+728 LKGFDVVK

-757 KNDQAK
+757 KDDQAK
-763 VDDMLNRLAKAKDDY
+763 VDDMLKRIAQAKDDY
-778 LKAIDKVAPGER
+778 LKAIDKFVPSEH
-790 NRIEDPKN
+790 NRVEDPKN
-798 LLGSIEPRKVVP
+798 PPGSTEPRKVVP
-810 AVTVKEKPVTP
+810 AVVVKEKPVTP

-827 KPSEPVK
+827 KPSEPIK

-867 KPVAPTKPVESKP
+867 KPSAPVTEEPTKPVVPTIP
-880 SEPTKPV
+880 SKPV
-887 ETKPSEPVKPVE
+887 ETKPVIPTIPSKPEEPKQPE
-899 TKPSEPTKPVEELP
+899 

-924 VDSKKTE
+924 IETKPSDPVTTEPSK
-931 TEVVTEKI
+931 
-939 PFKTKTVE
+939 
-947 DSELE
+947 
-952 AGQEHVDVDGQD
+952 
-964 GEKEITKT
+964 
-972 YTLEGGKRV
+972 
-981 GQPITVEKTLKEPV
+981 PV
-995 EKVVRVG
+995 E
-1002 TKGADKEVVTE
+1002 TKPSDPVTTE
-1013 EIPFETKKIDDPKL
+1013 EPTKPVETKSSDPKDST
-1027 KKGEEKVEVEGAV
+1027 KP
-1040 GQKEI
+1040 KE
-1045 TKVYVTEKGERKGQP
+1045 TK
-1060 SIVEK
+1060 SS
-1065 IIKEPVTRVVHVGT
+1065 
-1079 GAEVV
+1079 
-1084 DKTTTDDPTKKTDPK
+1084 DPK
-1099 STEKKDQVGSEQK
+1099 DATKPKETK
-1112 SGQKESDKKNDPKTN
+1112 SSDPKDSTKPK
-1127 VENPSKKVLPK
+1127 ETKSSDPKDSTKPKETKSSDPKDSTKSKELPK
-1138 TSERDRRH
+1138 TSEQAKQRN
-1146 GTIVG
+1146 TVIVA
-1151 VLLALVG
+1151 LLSVVG
-1158 FGSVASYTK
+1158 LGGLATYFG
-1167 LRKRDE
+1167 LRKRDK

>member
-1 MKSKKISILMLGLL
+1 
-15 VAPMLL
+15 
-21 QSASSAKAD
+21 
-30 SESAI
+30 
-35 VHTQKSTVSSLV
+35 
-47 EEGQY
+47 
-52 FGPTPARN
+52 
-60 KSSKNILDDL
+60 
-70 PKDNPFKYVHGD
+70 
-82 GTDLRQMAPDAY
+82 
-94 GRAATVQLYM
+94 M
-104 RHANGSYTVGTGAFV
+104 RHADGQYTVGTGAFV
-119 GNRTILTVAHNFLK
+119 GNRTILTVGHNFLK
-133 ANLDNTTN
+133 SGLDNTTN

-155 YKFEGPANNYRLLPT
+155 FKFEGPKGNYRIVPT

-183 FFNQQNYSSNISD
+183 FFNQQGYSSNLSD
-196 RNDKA
+196 RKDKV
-201 LWENDVAAIQIKDP
+201 LWENDVTAIQIKDP

-238 LLQFNRSP
+238 LLQFNSSP

-259 NYKPGTKEAGTLK
+259 NFTPGTKEAGTLK
-272 NAIIGGFQY
+272 NAIVGGVQY

-289 KPRYISTG
+289 KPPYISKG

-309 NTAVGGMSGSSVLDE
+309 NTAVGGMSGSSVLNE

-330 TYNFSTPG
+330 TYNFSTGG
-338 STPDGLAGGVL
+338 STPDGVAGGVL

-357 LTNLVKENTAKGW
+357 ITNLVKENTATGW

-381 DDGNIV
+381 EDGNIV
-387 KNKTLTI
+387 KNKTLVI

-412 YFETKVFVKR
+412 NFETKVFVKR

-440 ALQDFEWSGAT
+440 TLQDFEWSGAT
-451 KYVERDAVF
+451 KYVERDAAF

-484 KPEVEIVEVYQSRWV
+484 KPEVEIVEVYQSRWS

-514 AHAKDRESKLPAK
+514 AHAKDRESKLPTK

-590 EPLLT
+590 EPLLA
-595 EYAKVKRDER
+595 EYAKAKRDER
-605 ISAVAVLDVAA
+605 ISAVGALDVAA
-616 QYLEDHKS
+616 QYLEDHKA

-629 VKPETLKQYD
+629 VKAETVKQYND
-639 NAKDA
+639 AKDA

-656 ASNKS
+656 ATNKS

-668 DLKNGTDAIA
+668 DLKNGSDAIT

-683 LETAVA
+683 LEAAVA

-708 DLDMSLDR
+708 DLDMSLDKVFKG
-716 ALTRSFIVEPRS
+716 SFTAES
-728 ELLKDFGVAK
+728 LKGFDVVK

-757 KNDQAK
+757 KDDQAK
-763 VDDMLNRLAKAKDDY
+763 VDDMLKRIAQAKDDY
-778 LKAIDKVAPGER
+778 LKAIDKFVPSKH
-790 NRIEDPKN
+790 NRVEDPKN
-798 LLGSIEPRKVVP
+798 PPGSTEPRKVVP
-810 AVTVKEKPVTP
+810 AVVVKEKPVT
-821 AKPVET
+821 
-827 KPSEPVK
+827 PVK

-924 VDSKKTE
+924 VNSKKTE

-1027 KKGEEKVEVEGAV
+1027 KKGEGKVEVEGAV

-1084 DKTTTDDPTKKTDPK
+1084 DKTTTDDLTKKTDPK

>member
-1 MKSKKISILMLGLL
+1 MLGLL
-15 VAPMLL
+15 IAPMLL

-30 SESAI
+30 DEPAI
-35 VHTQKSTVSSLV
+35 VHTQKNTVSSLV
-47 EEGQY
+47 EEGHY

-104 RHANGSYTVGTGAFV
+104 RHADGQYTVGTGAFV

-196 RNDKA
+196 RKDKA

-238 LLQFNRSP
+238 LLQFNSSP

-357 LTNLVKENTAKGW
+357 ITNLVKENTAKGW

-381 DDGNIV
+381 EDGNIV

-451 KYVERDAVF
+451 KYVERDAAF
-460 KEAWLLKTVNG
+460 KDAWLLKTVNG

-484 KPEVEIVEVYQSRWV
+484 KPEVEIVEVYQSRWS

-514 AHAKDRESKLPAK
+514 AHAKDRESKLPTK

-541 NTAQNN
+541 NAAQNN

-590 EPLLT
+590 ESLLT
-595 EYAKVKRDER
+595 EYAKAKRDER

-624 ENTKS
+624 ESTKS

-668 DLKNGTDAIA
+668 DLKNGSDAIA

-683 LETAVA
+683 LEAAVA
-689 KVTSESGMLDT
+689 KVTSENGMLDT
-700 STLTKSIA
+700 SALTKSIA
-708 DLDMSLDR
+708 DLDMSLDKVFKG
-716 ALTRSFIVEPRS
+716 SFTNES
-728 ELLKDFGVAK
+728 LKGFDVVK

-757 KNDQAK
+757 KDDQAK
-763 VDDMLNRLAKAKDDY
+763 VDDMLARLAKAKGDY
-778 LKAIDKVAPGER
+778 LKAIDKFVPSEH
-790 NRIEDPKN
+790 NRVEDPKN
-798 LLGSIEPRKVVP
+798 PPGSTEPRKVVP
-810 AVTVKEKPVTP
+810 AVVVKEKPVTP

-842 PVKPSEP
+842 PVKPTEP
-849 SKPVETKPSAPV
+849 SKPVETKPSTPV

-867 KPVAPTKPVESKP
+867 KPSTPVTEEPTKPVVPTIPSKP
-880 SEPTKPV
+880 VETKPVIPTIPSKPEEPKQPEKPVTPTIPTKPV
-887 ETKPSEPVKPVE
+887 ETKPSEPVKPTEPSKPVE
-899 TKPSEPTKPVEELP
+899 TKPSTPVTTEEPTKPTETKSSDP
-913 KPVTPTIPTKP
+913 KDLTKP
-924 VDSKKTE
+924 K
-931 TEVVTEKI
+931 
-939 PFKTKTVE
+939 
-947 DSELE
+947 
-952 AGQEHVDVDGQD
+952 
-964 GEKEITKT
+964 
-972 YTLEGGKRV
+972 
-981 GQPITVEKTLKEPV
+981 
-995 EKVVRVG
+995 
-1002 TKGADKEVVTE
+1002 
-1013 EIPFETKKIDDPKL
+1013 ETKSSDPKDST
-1027 KKGEEKVEVEGAV
+1027 KP
-1040 GQKEI
+1040 KE
-1045 TKVYVTEKGERKGQP
+1045 TK
-1060 SIVEK
+1060 SS
-1065 IIKEPVTRVVHVGT
+1065 
-1079 GAEVV
+1079 
-1084 DKTTTDDPTKKTDPK
+1084 DPK
-1099 STEKKDQVGSEQK
+1099 DSTKPKETK
-1112 SGQKESDKKNDPKTN
+1112 SSDPKDLTKPK
-1127 VENPSKKVLPK
+1127 ELPK
-1138 TSERDRRH
+1138 TSEQTKQRN
-1146 GTIVG
+1146 TAIIALLSVVG
-1151 VLLALVG
+1151 LGGLATYVG
-1158 FGSVASYTK
+1158 
-1167 LRKRDE
+1167 LRKRDEK

>member
-30 SESAI
+30 DEPAI

-82 GTDLRQMAPDAY
+82 GSDLRPMAPDAY

-104 RHANGSYTVGTGAFV
+104 RHADGQYTVGTGAFV
-119 GNRTILTVAHNFLK
+119 GNRTILTVGHNFLK
-133 ANLDNTTN
+133 SGLDNTTN

-155 YKFEGPANNYRLLPT
+155 FKFEGPKGNYRIVPT

-183 FFNQQNYSSNISD
+183 FFNQQGYSSNLSD
-196 RNDKA
+196 RKDKV

-238 LLQFNRSP
+238 LLQFNSSP

-259 NYKPGTKEAGTLK
+259 SFTPGTKEAGTLK
-272 NAIIGGFQY
+272 NAIVGGVQY

-289 KPRYISTG
+289 KPPYISKG

-309 NTAVGGMSGSSVLDE
+309 NTAVGGMSGSSVLNE

-330 TYNFSTPG
+330 TYNFSTGG
-338 STPDGLAGGVL
+338 STPDGVAGGVL

-357 LTNLVKENTAKGW
+357 ITNLVKENTATGW

-381 DDGNIV
+381 EDGNIV
-387 KNKTLTI
+387 KNKTLVI

-412 YFETKVFVKR
+412 NFETKVFVKR

-440 ALQDFEWSGAT
+440 TLQDFEWSGAT
-451 KYVERDAVF
+451 KYVERDAAF

-484 KPEVEIVEVYQSRWV
+484 KPEVEIVEVYQSRWS

-514 AHAKDRESKLPAK
+514 AHAKDRESKLPTK

-590 EPLLT
+590 EPLLA
-595 EYAKVKRDER
+595 EYAKAKRDER
-605 ISAVAVLDVAA
+605 ISAVGALDVAA
-616 QYLEDHKS
+616 QYLEDHKA

-629 VKPETLKQYD
+629 VKAETVKQYND
-639 NAKDA
+639 AKDA

-656 ASNKS
+656 ATNKS

-668 DLKNGTDAIA
+668 DLKNGFDAIT

-683 LETAVA
+683 LEAAVA

-708 DLDMSLDR
+708 DLDMSLDKVFKG
-716 ALTRSFIVEPRS
+716 SFTAES
-728 ELLKDFGVAK
+728 LKGFDVVK

-757 KNDQAK
+757 KDDQAK
-763 VDDMLNRLAKAKDDY
+763 VDDMLKRIAQAKDDY
-778 LKAIDKVAPGER
+778 LKAIDKFVPSKH
-790 NRIEDPKN
+790 NRVEDPKN
-798 LLGSIEPRKVVP
+798 PPGSTEPRKVVP
-810 AVTVKEKPVTP
+810 AVVVKEKPVT
-821 AKPVET
+821 
-827 KPSEPVK
+827 PVK

-1084 DKTTTDDPTKKTDPK
+1084 DKTTTDDLTKKTDPK

>member
-30 SESAI
+30 DEPAI

-349 FSKAHHTW
+349 FSKAHHMW

-387 KNKTLTI
+387 KNKTLVI

-451 KYVERDAVF
+451 KYVERDAAF

-471 STDRKATIKAEKG
+471 STDRKVTIKAEKG
-484 KPEVEIVEVYQSRWV
+484 KPEVEIVEVYQSRWS

-514 AHAKDRESKLPAK
+514 AHAKDRESKLPTK

-590 EPLLT
+590 EPLLA
-595 EYAKVKRDER
+595 EYAKAKRDER

-683 LETAVA
+683 LEVAVA

-708 DLDMSLDR
+708 DLDMSLDKR
-716 ALTRSFIVEPRS
+716 ITGSFIVEPGS

-757 KNDQAK
+757 KDDQAK

-778 LKAIDKVAPGER
+778 LKAIDKVISGER

-798 LLGSIEPRKVVP
+798 TEPRKVVP
-810 AVTVKEKPVTP
+810 AVVVKEKPVTP
-821 AKPVET
+821 VKPVET

-834 PVETKPSE
+834 PSEPSKPVET
-842 PVKPSEP
+842 KPSEP

-867 KPVAPTKPVESKP
+867 KPVAPVTEEPTKPVVPTIP
-880 SEPTKPV
+880 SKPV
-887 ETKPSEPVKPVE
+887 ETKPVIPTIPSKPEEPKQPE
-899 TKPSEPTKPVEELP
+899 

-924 VDSKKTE
+924 IETKPSDPVTTEPSK
-931 TEVVTEKI
+931 
-939 PFKTKTVE
+939 
-947 DSELE
+947 
-952 AGQEHVDVDGQD
+952 
-964 GEKEITKT
+964 
-972 YTLEGGKRV
+972 
-981 GQPITVEKTLKEPV
+981 PV
-995 EKVVRVG
+995 E
-1002 TKGADKEVVTE
+1002 TKPSDPVTTE
-1013 EIPFETKKIDDPKL
+1013 EPTKPVETKSSDPKDST
-1027 KKGEEKVEVEGAV
+1027 KP
-1040 GQKEI
+1040 KE
-1045 TKVYVTEKGERKGQP
+1045 TK
-1060 SIVEK
+1060 SS
-1065 IIKEPVTRVVHVGT
+1065 
-1079 GAEVV
+1079 
-1084 DKTTTDDPTKKTDPK
+1084 DPK
-1099 STEKKDQVGSEQK
+1099 DSTK
-1112 SGQKESDKKNDPKTN
+1112 SKE
-1127 VENPSKKVLPK
+1127 LPK
-1138 TSERDRRH
+1138 TSEQAKQRN
-1146 GTIVG
+1146 TVIVA
-1151 VLLALVG
+1151 LLSVVG
-1158 FGSVASYTK
+1158 LGGLATYFG
-1167 LRKRDE
+1167 LRKRDK

>member
-30 SESAI
+30 SEPSI
-35 VHTQKSTVSSLV
+35 VHTEKSTVSSLV

-104 RHANGSYTVGTGAFV
+104 RHADGQYTVGSGAFV

-196 RNDKA
+196 RKDKA

-357 LTNLVKENTAKGW
+357 ITNLVKENTAKGW

-451 KYVERDAVF
+451 KYVERDAAF
-460 KEAWLLKTVNG
+460 KDAWLLKTVNG

-484 KPEVEIVEVYQSRWV
+484 KPEVEIVEVYQSRWT

-514 AHAKDRESKLPAK
+514 AHAKDRESKLPTK

-547 YNKALTDAENLAKA
+547 YNKTLTDAESLAKA

-595 EYAKVKRDER
+595 EYAKAKRDER

-644 LQKAITAQTQFL
+644 LQKAIASQTQFL

-683 LETAVA
+683 LEAAVA
-689 KVTSESGMLDT
+689 KVTSENGMLNT

-708 DLDMSLDR
+708 DLDMVLDKR
-716 ALTRSFIVEPRS
+716 ITGSFIVEPGS

-757 KNDQAK
+757 KDDQAK

-778 LKAIDKVAPGER
+778 LKAIDKVISGER

-798 LLGSIEPRKVVP
+798 TEPRKVVP
-810 AVTVKEKPVTP
+810 AVVVKEKPVMP
-821 AKPVET
+821 VKPIET

-834 PVETKPSE
+834 PSKPVET
-842 PVKPSEP
+842 KPSEP

-880 SEPTKPV
+880 SEP
-887 ETKPSEPVKPVE
+887 VKPVE

-924 VDSKKTE
+924 VE
-931 TEVVTEKI
+931 TK
-939 PFKTKTVE
+939 PS
-947 DSELE
+947 D
-952 AGQEHVDVDGQD
+952 
-964 GEKEITKT
+964 
-972 YTLEGGKRV
+972 
-981 GQPITVEKTLKEPV
+981 PITTEEPKQPEKPVMPTIPTKPV
-995 EKVVRVG
+995 E
-1002 TKGADKEVVTE
+1002 TKPTTPVTTEDPSKPVETKPSDPVTTE
-1013 EIPFETKKIDDPKL
+1013 EPTKPVTPTIPSKPVETKSSDPKDAT
-1027 KKGEEKVEVEGAV
+1027 KP
-1040 GQKEI
+1040 KE
-1045 TKVYVTEKGERKGQP
+1045 TKSSDPKD
-1060 SIVEK
+1060 
-1065 IIKEPVTRVVHVGT
+1065 GT
-1079 GAEVV
+1079 
-1084 DKTTTDDPTKKTDPK
+1084 K
-1099 STEKKDQVGSEQK
+1099 STETK
-1112 SGQKESDKKNDPKTN
+1112 SSDPKDSTKSK
-1127 VENPSKKVLPK
+1127 ETKPSDPKDTTKPTETKPKELPK
-1138 TSERDRRH
+1138 TSEQAKQRN
-1146 GTIVG
+1146 TAIVA
-1151 VLLALVG
+1151 LLSVVG
-1158 FGSVASYTK
+1158 LGGLATHFG
-1167 LRKRDE
+1167 LRKRDEK

>member
-30 SESAI
+30 DEPAI
-35 VHTQKSTVSSLV
+35 VHTQKNTVSSLV
-47 EEGQY
+47 EEGHY

-133 ANLDNTTN
+133 SNLDNSTN

-155 YKFEGPANNYRLLPT
+155 YKFEGHAGNYRLLPT

-183 FFNQQNYSSNISD
+183 FFNQQGYSSNQSD
-196 RNDKA
+196 RNDKV

-229 VLRIAPLDE
+229 VIRIAPLDE
-238 LLQFNRSP
+238 LLQFNSSP
-246 VNTRNVVINGYPG
+246 LNTRNVVINGYPG
-259 NYKPGTKEAGTLK
+259 NYKPGTEDAGTLK
-272 NAIIGGFQY
+272 NEIIGGIQY
-281 RAASVIAN
+281 RAASTISN
-289 KPRYISTG
+289 KPRYISKG

-309 NTAVGGMSGSSVLDE
+309 NTAVGGMSGSSVLNE

-330 TYNFSTPG
+330 TYNFSTRG
-338 STPDGLAGGVL
+338 STPDGSAGGVL

-451 KYVERDAVF
+451 KYVERDAAF

-484 KPEVEIVEVYQSRWV
+484 KPEVEIVEVYQSRWS

-514 AHAKDRESKLPAK
+514 AHAKDRESKLPTK
-527 GFEAYAPAELAGKL
+527 GFEAYSPVELAGKL

-590 EPLLT
+590 EPLLA
-595 EYAKVKRDER
+595 EYAKAKRDER

-624 ENTKS
+624 ESMKS

-668 DLKNGTDAIA
+668 DLKNGSDAIT

-683 LETAVA
+683 LEAAVA

-708 DLDMSLDR
+708 DLDMSLDKVFKG
-716 ALTRSFIVEPRS
+716 SFTAES
-728 ELLKDFGVAK
+728 LKGFDVVK

-757 KNDQAK
+757 KDDQAK
-763 VDDMLNRLAKAKDDY
+763 VDDMLKRIAQAKDDY
-778 LKAIDKVAPGER
+778 LKAIDKFVPSEH
-790 NRIEDPKN
+790 NRVEDPKN
-798 LLGSIEPRKVVP
+798 PPGFTEPRKVVP
-810 AVTVKEKPVTP
+810 AVVVKEKPVEPVKPVIPT
-821 AKPVET
+821 KPVET

-842 PVKPSEP
+842 PVKPTEPSKPVETKPSEP

-867 KPVAPTKPVESKP
+867 KPSAPVTEEPTKPVVTTIP
-880 SEPTKPV
+880 SKPV
-887 ETKPSEPVKPVE
+887 ETKPVIPTIPSKPEEPKQPE
-899 TKPSEPTKPVEELP
+899 

-924 VDSKKTE
+924 IETKPSDPVTTEEPTKPVETKSSDPKDSTKPKETKSSDPKDATKPKETKSSDPKDATKPTE
-931 TEVVTEKI
+931 TKSSD
-939 PFKTKTVE
+939 PKDATKPT
-947 DSELE
+947 
-952 AGQEHVDVDGQD
+952 
-964 GEKEITKT
+964 
-972 YTLEGGKRV
+972 
-981 GQPITVEKTLKEPV
+981 
-995 EKVVRVG
+995 
-1002 TKGADKEVVTE
+1002 
-1013 EIPFETKKIDDPKL
+1013 ETKSSDPKDST
-1027 KKGEEKVEVEGAV
+1027 KS
-1040 GQKEI
+1040 KE
-1045 TKVYVTEKGERKGQP
+1045 
-1060 SIVEK
+1060 
-1065 IIKEPVTRVVHVGT
+1065 
-1079 GAEVV
+1079 
-1084 DKTTTDDPTKKTDPK
+1084 
-1099 STEKKDQVGSEQK
+1099 
-1112 SGQKESDKKNDPKTN
+1112 
-1127 VENPSKKVLPK
+1127 LPK
-1138 TSERDRRH
+1138 TSEQAKQRN
-1146 GTIVG
+1146 TVIVA
-1151 VLLALVG
+1151 LLSVVG
-1158 FGSVASYTK
+1158 LGGLATYFG
-1167 LRKRDE
+1167 LRKRDK

>member
-1 MKSKKISILMLGLL
+1 MLGLL
-15 VAPMLL
+15 MAPMLL

-30 SESAI
+30 DEPSI
-35 VHTQKSTVSSLV
+35 VHTQKNTVSSLV
-47 EEGQY
+47 EEGHY

-82 GTDLRQMAPDAY
+82 GSDLRPMAPDAY

-104 RHANGSYTVGTGAFV
+104 RHADGQYTVGTGAFV
-119 GNRTILTVAHNFLK
+119 GNRTILTVGHNFLK
-133 ANLDNTTN
+133 SGLDNTIN

-155 YKFEGPANNYRLLPT
+155 FKFEGPKGNYRIVPT
-170 SGTMYHVDKSQLR
+170 SGTMYHVDKSQLQ
-183 FFNQQNYSSNISD
+183 FFNQQGYSSNLSD
-196 RNDKA
+196 RKDKV

-238 LLQFNRSP
+238 LLQFNSSP

-259 NYKPGTKEAGTLK
+259 NFTPGTKEAGTLK
-272 NAIIGGFQY
+272 NAIVGGVQY

-289 KPRYISTG
+289 KPPYISKG

-309 NTAVGGMSGSSVLDE
+309 NTAVGGMSGSSVLNE

-330 TYNFSTPG
+330 TYNFSTGG
-338 STPDGLAGGVL
+338 STPDGVAGGVL

-357 LTNLVKENTAKGW
+357 ITNLVKENTATGW

-381 DDGNIV
+381 EDGNIV
-387 KNKTLTI
+387 KNKTLVI

-412 YFETKVFVKR
+412 NFETKVFVKR

-440 ALQDFEWSGAT
+440 TLQDFEWSGAT
-451 KYVERDAVF
+451 KYVERDAAF

-471 STDRKATIKAEKG
+471 STDRKTTIKAEKG
-484 KPEVEIVEVYQSRWV
+484 KPEVEIVEVYQSRWS

-514 AHAKDRESKLPAK
+514 AHAKDRESKLPTK

-590 EPLLT
+590 EPLLA
-595 EYAKVKRDER
+595 EYAKAKRDER
-605 ISAVAVLDVAA
+605 ISAVGALDVAA
-616 QYLEDHKS
+616 QYLEDHKA

-629 VKPETLKQYD
+629 VKAETVKQYND
-639 NAKDA
+639 AKDA

-656 ASNKS
+656 ATNKS

-668 DLKNGTDAIA
+668 DLKNGSDAIT

-683 LETAVA
+683 LEAAVA

-708 DLDMSLDR
+708 DLDMSLDKVYKG
-716 ALTRSFIVEPRS
+716 SFTAES
-728 ELLKDFGVAK
+728 LKAFSSTK
-738 QAGTDR
+738 QAASDR

-757 KNDQAK
+757 KDDQAK
-763 VDDMLNRLAKAKDDY
+763 VDDMLKRLAAAKDEH
-778 LKAIDKVAPGER
+778 LKAIEALVPSEH
-790 NRIEDPKN
+790 NRVEDPKHPAG
-798 LLGSIEPRKVVP
+798 LTEPRKVVS
-810 AVTVKEKPVTP
+810 AVVVKEKPV
-821 AKPVET
+821 
-827 KPSEPVK
+827 EPVK
-834 PVETKPSE
+834 PT
-842 PVKPSEP
+842 EP

-867 KPVAPTKPVESKP
+867 KPVKPTEPSKPVETKPSTPVTTEEPTKPVVP
-880 SEPTKPV
+880 TIPTKPV
-887 ETKPSEPVKPVE
+887 ETKPSEPE
-899 TKPSEPTKPVEELP
+899 EPKQPE

-924 VDSKKTE
+924 IETKPSDPVATEPSKPVETKPSTPITTEEPTKPVTPTIPSKPVETKSSDPKDTTKPKETKSSDPKDTTKPKETKSSDPKDATKPTE
-931 TEVVTEKI
+931 TKSSD
-939 PFKTKTVE
+939 PKDATKPT
-947 DSELE
+947 
-952 AGQEHVDVDGQD
+952 
-964 GEKEITKT
+964 
-972 YTLEGGKRV
+972 
-981 GQPITVEKTLKEPV
+981 
-995 EKVVRVG
+995 
-1002 TKGADKEVVTE
+1002 
-1013 EIPFETKKIDDPKL
+1013 ETKPK
-1027 KKGEEKVEVEGAV
+1027 E
-1040 GQKEI
+1040 
-1045 TKVYVTEKGERKGQP
+1045 
-1060 SIVEK
+1060 
-1065 IIKEPVTRVVHVGT
+1065 
-1079 GAEVV
+1079 
-1084 DKTTTDDPTKKTDPK
+1084 
-1099 STEKKDQVGSEQK
+1099 
-1112 SGQKESDKKNDPKTN
+1112 
-1127 VENPSKKVLPK
+1127 LPK
-1138 TSERDRRH
+1138 TSEQAKQRN
-1146 GTIVG
+1146 TAIIALLSVVG
-1151 VLLALVG
+1151 LGGLATYLG
-1158 FGSVASYTK
+1158 
-1167 LRKRDE
+1167 LRKRDK

>member
-1 MKSKKISILMLGLL
+1 MLGLL

-30 SESAI
+30 DEPAI

-133 ANLDNTTN
+133 SNLDNTTN

-155 YKFEGPANNYRLLPT
+155 YKFEGPAGNYRLLPT

-196 RNDKA
+196 RNDKV

-238 LLQFNRSP
+238 LLQFNSSP
-246 VNTRNVVINGYPG
+246 LNTRNVVINGYPG
-259 NYKPGTKEAGTLK
+259 NYKPGTEDAGTLK
-272 NAIIGGFQY
+272 NAIIGGIQY
-281 RAASVIAN
+281 RAASTISN
-289 KPRYISTG
+289 KPRYISKG

-309 NTAVGGMSGSSVLDE
+309 NTAVGGMSGSSVLNE

-330 TYNFSTPG
+330 TYNFSTRG
-338 STPDGLAGGVL
+338 STPDGSAGGVL

-401 DGEGRPTDKGE
+401 DGDGRPTDKGE

-440 ALQDFEWSGAT
+440 ALQNFEWSGAT
-451 KYVERDAVF
+451 KYVERDAAF

-484 KPEVEIVEVYQSRWV
+484 KPEVEIVEVYQSRWS

-514 AHAKDRESKLPAK
+514 AHAKDRESKLPTK

-595 EYAKVKRDER
+595 EYAKAKRDER

-624 ENTKS
+624 ESTKS

-668 DLKNGTDAIA
+668 DLKNGSDAIT

-683 LETAVA
+683 LEAAVA

-708 DLDMSLDR
+708 DLDMSLDKVFKG
-716 ALTRSFIVEPRS
+716 SFTAES
-728 ELLKDFGVAK
+728 LKGFDVVK
-738 QAGTDR
+738 QAGADR

-757 KNDQAK
+757 KDDQAK
-763 VDDMLNRLAKAKDDY
+763 VDDMLARLAKAKGDY
-778 LKAIDKVAPGER
+778 LKAIDKFVPSEH
-790 NRIEDPKN
+790 NRVEDPKN
-798 LLGSIEPRKVVP
+798 PPGSTEPRKVVP
-810 AVTVKEKPVTP
+810 AVVVKEKPVTP

-913 KPVTPTIPTKP
+913 KPVMPTIPTKP
-924 VDSKKTE
+924 VETKPSDPITTDEPTKPVTPSNPVETKPSDPKDSEKPKETKPSDPKNPTKPTE
-931 TEVVTEKI
+931 TKSSDPKDT
-939 PFKTKTVE
+939 TKPT
-947 DSELE
+947 
-952 AGQEHVDVDGQD
+952 
-964 GEKEITKT
+964 
-972 YTLEGGKRV
+972 
-981 GQPITVEKTLKEPV
+981 
-995 EKVVRVG
+995 
-1002 TKGADKEVVTE
+1002 
-1013 EIPFETKKIDDPKL
+1013 ETKS
-1027 KKGEEKVEVEGAV
+1027 
-1040 GQKEI
+1040 KE
-1045 TKVYVTEKGERKGQP
+1045 
-1060 SIVEK
+1060 
-1065 IIKEPVTRVVHVGT
+1065 
-1079 GAEVV
+1079 
-1084 DKTTTDDPTKKTDPK
+1084 
-1099 STEKKDQVGSEQK
+1099 
-1112 SGQKESDKKNDPKTN
+1112 
-1127 VENPSKKVLPK
+1127 LPK
-1138 TSERDRRH
+1138 TSEQAKQRN
-1146 GTIVG
+1146 TAIIALLSVVG
-1151 VLLALVG
+1151 LGGLATYLG
-1158 FGSVASYTK
+1158 
-1167 LRKRDE
+1167 LRKRNEN

>member
-30 SESAI
+30 DEPAI
-35 VHTQKSTVSSLV
+35 VHTQKNTVSSLV

-104 RHANGSYTVGTGAFV
+104 RHADGQYTVGTGAFV

-196 RNDKA
+196 RKDKA

-357 LTNLVKENTAKGW
+357 ITNLVKENTAKGW

-451 KYVERDAVF
+451 KYVERDAAF
-460 KEAWLLKTVNG
+460 KDAWLLKTVNG

-484 KPEVEIVEVYQSRWV
+484 KPEVEIVEVYQSRWT
-499 PLRRTSLTKAIEEVK
+499 PLRRTYLTKAIEEVK
-514 AHAKDRESKLPAK
+514 AHAKDRESKLPTK

-595 EYAKVKRDER
+595 EYAKAKQNER
-605 ISAVAVLDVAA
+605 ISAVGTLDVAA
-616 QYLEDHKS
+616 QYLEDHKA

-629 VKPETLKQYD
+629 VKAETVKQYND
-639 NAKDA
+639 AKDA
-644 LQKAITAQTQFL
+644 LQKAIDAQTAFL

-668 DLKNGTDAIA
+668 DLKNGTDAIT

-683 LETAVA
+683 FEAAVA
-689 KVTSESGMLDT
+689 KVVSENGMLDT

-708 DLDMSLDR
+708 DLDMVLDKR
-716 ALTRSFIVEPRS
+716 ITGSFIVEPGS

-757 KNDQAK
+757 KDDQAK

-778 LKAIDKVAPGER
+778 LKAIDKVISGER

-798 LLGSIEPRKVVP
+798 TEPRKVVP
-810 AVTVKEKPVTP
+810 AVVVKEKPVTP
-821 AKPVET
+821 VKPIETKPSEPVKPSKPVET

-834 PVETKPSE
+834 PSKPVET
-842 PVKPSEP
+842 KPSEP

-880 SEPTKPV
+880 SEP
-887 ETKPSEPVKPVE
+887 VKPVE

-924 VDSKKTE
+924 VE
-931 TEVVTEKI
+931 TK
-939 PFKTKTVE
+939 PS
-947 DSELE
+947 D
-952 AGQEHVDVDGQD
+952 
-964 GEKEITKT
+964 
-972 YTLEGGKRV
+972 
-981 GQPITVEKTLKEPV
+981 PITTEEPKQPEKPVMPTIPTKPV
-995 EKVVRVG
+995 E
-1002 TKGADKEVVTE
+1002 TKPTTPVTTEDPSKPVETKPSDPVTTE
-1013 EIPFETKKIDDPKL
+1013 EPTKPVTPTIPSKPVETKSSDPKDST
-1027 KKGEEKVEVEGAV
+1027 KP
-1040 GQKEI
+1040 KE
-1045 TKVYVTEKGERKGQP
+1045 TKSSDPKDSTKP
-1060 SIVEK
+1060 
-1065 IIKEPVTRVVHVGT
+1065 KETKSSDPKDATKPKETKSSDPKDGT
-1079 GAEVV
+1079 
-1084 DKTTTDDPTKKTDPK
+1084 K
-1099 STEKKDQVGSEQK
+1099 STETK
-1112 SGQKESDKKNDPKTN
+1112 SSDPKDSTKSK
-1127 VENPSKKVLPK
+1127 ETKPSDPKDTTKPTETKPKELPK
-1138 TSERDRRH
+1138 TSEQAKQRN
-1146 GTIVG
+1146 TAIVA
-1151 VLLALVG
+1151 LLSVVG
-1158 FGSVASYTK
+1158 LGGLATHFG
-1167 LRKRDE
+1167 LRKRDEK

>member
-30 SESAI
+30 SEPSI
-35 VHTQKSTVSSLV
+35 VHTEKNTVSSLV

-104 RHANGSYTVGTGAFV
+104 RHANGQYTVGTGAFV

-201 LWENDVAAIQIKDP
+201 LWENDMAAIQIKDP

-357 LTNLVKENTAKGW
+357 ITNLVKENTVTGW

-381 DDGNIV
+381 EDGNIV

-451 KYVERDAVF
+451 KYVERDAAF

-484 KPEVEIVEVYQSRWV
+484 KPEVEIVEVYQSRWS

-514 AHAKDRESKLPAK
+514 AHAKDRESKLPTK

-590 EPLLT
+590 EPLLA
-595 EYAKVKRDER
+595 EYAKAKRDER
-605 ISAVAVLDVAA
+605 ISAVAVLNVAA

-629 VKPETLKQYD
+629 VKSETLKQYD

-644 LQKAITAQTQFL
+644 LQKAIASQTQFL

-668 DLKNGTDAIA
+668 DLKNGSDAIT

-683 LETAVA
+683 LEAAVA

-708 DLDMSLDR
+708 DLDMSLDKVFKG
-716 ALTRSFIVEPRS
+716 SFTAES
-728 ELLKDFGVAK
+728 LKGFDVVK

-757 KNDQAK
+757 KDDQAK
-763 VDDMLNRLAKAKDDY
+763 VDDMLKRIAQAKDDY
-778 LKAIDKVAPGER
+778 LKAIDKFVPSEH
-790 NRIEDPKN
+790 NRVEDPKN
-798 LLGSIEPRKVVP
+798 PSGSTEPRKVVP
-810 AVTVKEKPVTP
+810 AVVVKEKPVTP

-867 KPVAPTKPVESKP
+867 KPVAPVTEEPTKPVVPTIP
-880 SEPTKPV
+880 SKPV
-887 ETKPSEPVKPVE
+887 ETKPVIPTIPSKPEEPKQPE
-899 TKPSEPTKPVEELP
+899 

-924 VDSKKTE
+924 IETKPSDPVTTEPSKPVETKPSDPVTTEKPTKPVETKSSDPKDSTKPKETKSSDPKDSTKPKETKSSDPKDATKPKETKSSDPKDATKPTE
-931 TEVVTEKI
+931 TK
-939 PFKTKTVE
+939 
-947 DSELE
+947 SS
-952 AGQEHVDVDGQD
+952 
-964 GEKEITKT
+964 
-972 YTLEGGKRV
+972 
-981 GQPITVEKTLKEPV
+981 
-995 EKVVRVG
+995 
-1002 TKGADKEVVTE
+1002 
-1013 EIPFETKKIDDPKL
+1013 DPKDST
-1027 KKGEEKVEVEGAV
+1027 KS
-1040 GQKEI
+1040 KE
-1045 TKVYVTEKGERKGQP
+1045 
-1060 SIVEK
+1060 
-1065 IIKEPVTRVVHVGT
+1065 
-1079 GAEVV
+1079 
-1084 DKTTTDDPTKKTDPK
+1084 
-1099 STEKKDQVGSEQK
+1099 
-1112 SGQKESDKKNDPKTN
+1112 
-1127 VENPSKKVLPK
+1127 LPK
-1138 TSERDRRH
+1138 TSEQAKQRN
-1146 GTIVG
+1146 TVIVA
-1151 VLLALVG
+1151 LLSVVG
-1158 FGSVASYTK
+1158 LGGLATYFG
-1167 LRKRDE
+1167 LRKRDK

>member
-30 SESAI
+30 DEPAI

-133 ANLDNTTN
+133 SNLDNSTN

-155 YKFEGPANNYRLLPT
+155 YKFEGPAGNYRLLPT

-183 FFNQQNYSSNISD
+183 FFNQQGYSSNQSD
-196 RNDKA
+196 RNDKV

-229 VLRIAPLDE
+229 VIRIAPLDE
-238 LLQFNRSP
+238 LLQFNSSP
-246 VNTRNVVINGYPG
+246 LNTRNVVINGYPG
-259 NYKPGTKEAGTLK
+259 NYKPGTEDAGTLK
-272 NAIIGGFQY
+272 NEIIGGIQY
-281 RAASVIAN
+281 RAASTISN
-289 KPRYISTG
+289 KPRYISKG

-309 NTAVGGMSGSSVLDE
+309 NTAVGGMSGSSVLNE

-330 TYNFSTPG
+330 TYNFSTRG
-338 STPDGLAGGVL
+338 STPDGSAGGVL

-451 KYVERDAVF
+451 KYVERDAAF
-460 KEAWLLKTVNG
+460 KDAWLLKTVNG

-484 KPEVEIVEVYQSRWV
+484 KPEVEIVEVYQSRWS

-514 AHAKDRESKLPAK
+514 AHAKDRESKLPTK

-590 EPLLT
+590 EPLLA
-595 EYAKVKRDER
+595 EYAKAKRDER

-644 LQKAITAQTQFL
+644 LQKAIVLQTQFL

-683 LETAVA
+683 LEAAVA
-689 KVTSESGMLDT
+689 KVTSENGMLDT

-708 DLDMSLDR
+708 DLDMSLDKVFKG
-716 ALTRSFIVEPRS
+716 SFTAES
-728 ELLKDFGVAK
+728 LKGFDVVK

-757 KNDQAK
+757 KDDQAR
-763 VDDMLNRLAKAKDDY
+763 VDDMLKRIAQAKDDY
-778 LKAIDKVAPGER
+778 LKAIDKFVPSEH
-790 NRIEDPKN
+790 NRVEDPKHPA
-798 LLGSIEPRKVVP
+798 GSTEPRKVVP
-810 AVTVKEKPVTP
+810 AVVVKEKPV
-821 AKPVET
+821 
-827 KPSEPVK
+827 EPVK

-842 PVKPSEP
+842 PVKQTEP
-849 SKPVETKPSAPV
+849 SKPIETKPSAPV
-861 TTEEPT
+861 TTEGPT
-867 KPVAPTKPVESKP
+867 KPVTPTKPVESKP

-887 ETKPSEPVKPVE
+887 ETKSSAPVTTEEPTKPVVPTIPSKPVE
-899 TKPSEPTKPVEELP
+899 TKPSEPEEP
-913 KPVTPTIPTKP
+913 KQPEKPVTPTIPTKP
-924 VDSKKTE
+924 VE
-931 TEVVTEKI
+931 TK
-939 PFKTKTVE
+939 P
-947 DSELE
+947 S
-952 AGQEHVDVDGQD
+952 
-964 GEKEITKT
+964 
-972 YTLEGGKRV
+972 
-981 GQPITVEKTLKEPV
+981 EPV
-995 EKVVRVG
+995 KPTDPSKPVE
-1002 TKGADKEVVTE
+1002 TKPSDPVTTE
-1013 EIPFETKKIDDPKL
+1013 EPTKPVTPTIPSKPVETKSSDPKDST
-1027 KKGEEKVEVEGAV
+1027 KP
-1040 GQKEI
+1040 KE
-1045 TKVYVTEKGERKGQP
+1045 TKSSDPKDATKP
-1060 SIVEK
+1060 
-1065 IIKEPVTRVVHVGT
+1065 KETKSSDPKDGT
-1079 GAEVV
+1079 
-1084 DKTTTDDPTKKTDPK
+1084 K
-1099 STEKKDQVGSEQK
+1099 STETK
-1112 SGQKESDKKNDPKTN
+1112 SSDPKDSTKPK
-1127 VENPSKKVLPK
+1127 ETKPKELPK
-1138 TSERDRRH
+1138 TSEQAKQRN
-1146 GTIVG
+1146 TAIVA
-1151 VLLALVG
+1151 LLSVVG
-1158 FGSVASYTK
+1158 LGGLATHFG
-1167 LRKRDE
+1167 LRKRDEK

>member
-1 MKSKKISILMLGLL
+1 MLGLL
-15 VAPMLL
+15 MAPMLL

-30 SESAI
+30 SEPSI
-35 VHTQKSTVSSLV
+35 VHTEKSTVSSLV

-104 RHANGSYTVGTGAFV
+104 RHADGQYTVGTGAFV

-196 RNDKA
+196 RKDKA

-381 DDGNIV
+381 EDGNIV

-451 KYVERDAVF
+451 KYVERDAAF
-460 KEAWLLKTVNG
+460 KDAWLLKTVNG

-484 KPEVEIVEVYQSRWV
+484 KPEVEIVEVYQSRWS

-514 AHAKDRESKLPAK
+514 AHAKDRESKLPTK
-527 GFEAYAPAELAGKL
+527 GFEAYAPAELVGKL

-547 YNKALTDAENLAKA
+547 YNKALTDADNLAKA

-590 EPLLT
+590 EPLLA
-595 EYAKVKRDER
+595 EYAKAKRDER

-616 QYLEDHKS
+616 QYLEDHKA

-629 VKPETLKQYD
+629 VKAETVKQYND
-639 NAKDA
+639 AKDA
-644 LQKAITAQTQFL
+644 LQKAIDAQTQFL

-668 DLKNGTDAIA
+668 DLKNGSDAIT

-683 LETAVA
+683 LEAAVA

-708 DLDMSLDR
+708 DLDMSLDKVFKG
-716 ALTRSFIVEPRS
+716 SFTAES
-728 ELLKDFGVAK
+728 LKGFDVVK

-757 KNDQAK
+757 KDDQAK
-763 VDDMLNRLAKAKDDY
+763 VDDMLKRIAQAKDDY
-778 LKAIDKVAPGER
+778 LKAIDKFVPSEH
-790 NRIEDPKN
+790 NRVEDPKN
-798 LLGSIEPRKVVP
+798 PLGSTEPRKVVP
-810 AVTVKEKPVTP
+810 AVVVKEKPVTP

-867 KPVAPTKPVESKP
+867 KPVAPVTEEPTKPVVP
-880 SEPTKPV
+880 TIPTKPV
-887 ETKPSEPVKPVE
+887 ETKPSEPE
-899 TKPSEPTKPVEELP
+899 EPKQPE

-924 VDSKKTE
+924 VETKPSEPLKPTEPSKPVETKPSTPVTTEEPTKPKETESSDPKDSTKPKETKYSDPKDATKLKETKSSDPKDSTKPTE
-931 TEVVTEKI
+931 TKSSG
-939 PFKTKTVE
+939 PKDATKPT
-947 DSELE
+947 
-952 AGQEHVDVDGQD
+952 
-964 GEKEITKT
+964 
-972 YTLEGGKRV
+972 
-981 GQPITVEKTLKEPV
+981 
-995 EKVVRVG
+995 
-1002 TKGADKEVVTE
+1002 
-1013 EIPFETKKIDDPKL
+1013 ETKSSGPKDAT
-1027 KKGEEKVEVEGAV
+1027 KP
-1040 GQKEI
+1040 KE
-1045 TKVYVTEKGERKGQP
+1045 
-1060 SIVEK
+1060 
-1065 IIKEPVTRVVHVGT
+1065 
-1079 GAEVV
+1079 
-1084 DKTTTDDPTKKTDPK
+1084 
-1099 STEKKDQVGSEQK
+1099 
-1112 SGQKESDKKNDPKTN
+1112 
-1127 VENPSKKVLPK
+1127 LPK
-1138 TSERDRRH
+1138 TSEQAKQRN
-1146 GTIVG
+1146 TAIIALLSVVG
-1151 VLLALVG
+1151 LGGLATY
-1158 FGSVASYTK
+1158 FG
-1167 LRKRDE
+1167 LRKRD

>member
-15 VAPMLL
+15 IAPMLL

-30 SESAI
+30 DEPAI
-35 VHTQKSTVSSLV
+35 VHTQKNTVSSLV

-104 RHANGSYTVGTGAFV
+104 RHADGQYTVGTGAFV

-155 YKFEGPANNYRLLPT
+155 YKFEGPAGNYRLLPT

-272 NAIIGGFQY
+272 NAIVGGIQY

-357 LTNLVKENTAKGW
+357 ITNLVKENTAKGW

-381 DDGNIV
+381 EDGNIV

-412 YFETKVFVKR
+412 NFETKVFVKR

-451 KYVERDAVF
+451 KYVERDAAF

-484 KPEVEIVEVYQSRWV
+484 KPEVEIVEVYQSRWS

-514 AHAKDRESKLPAK
+514 AHAKDRESKLPTK

-590 EPLLT
+590 EPLLA
-595 EYAKVKRDER
+595 EYAKAKRDER

-624 ENTKS
+624 ESTKS

-668 DLKNGTDAIA
+668 DLKNGSDAIT

-683 LETAVA
+683 LEAAVA

-708 DLDMSLDR
+708 DLDMSLDKVFKG
-716 ALTRSFIVEPRS
+716 SFTAES
-728 ELLKDFGVAK
+728 LKGFDVVK

-757 KNDQAK
+757 KDDQAK
-763 VDDMLNRLAKAKDDY
+763 VDDMLKRIAQAKDDY
-778 LKAIDKVAPGER
+778 LKAIDKFVPSEH
-790 NRIEDPKN
+790 NRVEDPKN
-798 LLGSIEPRKVVP
+798 PPGSTEPRKVVP
-810 AVTVKEKPVTP
+810 AVVVKEKPVTP

-827 KPSEPVK
+827 
-834 PVETKPSE
+834 
-842 PVKPSEP
+842 KPSEP

-880 SEPTKPV
+880 SEP
-887 ETKPSEPVKPVE
+887 VKPVE

-924 VDSKKTE
+924 TTSKKTE

-947 DSELE
+947 DPELE

-981 GQPITVEKTLKEPV
+981 GQPTTVEKTLKEPV

-1027 KKGEEKVEVEGAV
+1027 KKGEEKVEVEGVV

-1045 TKVYVTEKGERKGQP
+1045 TKVYATEKGERKGQP

-1079 GAEVV
+1079 GTDVV
-1084 DKTTTDDPTKKTDPK
+1084 DKTITDDPTKKTDPK

-1112 SGQKESDKKNDPKTN
+1112 SDPKTN

>member
-1 MKSKKISILMLGLL
+1 MLGLL

-30 SESAI
+30 DEPAI

-47 EEGQY
+47 EEGHY

-133 ANLDNTTN
+133 SNLDNTTN

-155 YKFEGPANNYRLLPT
+155 YKFEGPAGNYRLLPT

-183 FFNQQNYSSNISD
+183 FFNQQGYSSNQSD
-196 RNDKA
+196 RNDKV

-229 VLRIAPLDE
+229 VIRIAPLDE
-238 LLQFNRSP
+238 LLQFNSSP
-246 VNTRNVVINGYPG
+246 LNTRNVVINGYPG
-259 NYKPGTKEAGTLK
+259 NYKPGTEDAGTLK
-272 NAIIGGFQY
+272 NAIIGGIQY
-281 RAASVIAN
+281 RAASTISN
-289 KPRYISTG
+289 KPRYISKG

-309 NTAVGGMSGSSVLDE
+309 NTAVGGMSGSSVLNE

-330 TYNFSTPG
+330 TYNFSTRG
-338 STPDGLAGGVL
+338 STPDGSAGGVL

-451 KYVERDAVF
+451 KYVERDAAF

-484 KPEVEIVEVYQSRWV
+484 KPEVEIVEVYQSRWS

-514 AHAKDRESKLPAK
+514 AHAKDRESKLPTK

-595 EYAKVKRDER
+595 EYAKAKQNER

-668 DLKNGTDAIA
+668 DLKNGSDAIT

-683 LETAVA
+683 LEAAVA

-708 DLDMSLDR
+708 DLDMSLDKVFKG
-716 ALTRSFIVEPRS
+716 SFTAES
-728 ELLKDFGVAK
+728 LKGFDVVK

-757 KNDQAK
+757 KDDQAK
-763 VDDMLNRLAKAKDDY
+763 VDDMLKRIAQAKDDY
-778 LKAIDKVAPGER
+778 LKAIDKFVPSEH
-790 NRIEDPKN
+790 NRVEDPKN
-798 LLGSIEPRKVVP
+798 PSGSTEPRKVVP
-810 AVTVKEKPVTP
+810 AVVVKEKPVEPVKPVIPT
-821 AKPVET
+821 KPVET

-834 PVETKPSE
+834 PT
-842 PVKPSEP
+842 EP

-880 SEPTKPV
+880 SEP
-887 ETKPSEPVKPVE
+887 EEPVE

-924 VDSKKTE
+924 TTSKKTE

-947 DSELE
+947 DPELE
-952 AGQEHVDVDGQD
+952 AGQEHVDVEGQD

-972 YTLEGGKRV
+972 YALEGGKRV
-981 GQPITVEKTLKEPV
+981 GQPTTVEKTLKEPV

-1013 EIPFETKKIDDPKL
+1013 EIPFETKKIYDSKL
-1027 KKGEEKVEVEGAV
+1027 KKGEEKVEVEGVV

-1045 TKVYVTEKGERKGQP
+1045 TKVYATEKGERKGQP
-1060 SIVEK
+1060 TIVEK
-1065 IIKEPVTRVVHVGT
+1065 VIKEPVTRVVHVGT
-1079 GAEVV
+1079 GTDVV

-1112 SGQKESDKKNDPKTN
+1112 SGQKESDKKNDPKTT

>member
-15 VAPMLL
+15 MAPMLL

-30 SESAI
+30 DEPAI

-47 EEGQY
+47 EEGHY

-104 RHANGSYTVGTGAFV
+104 RHADGQYTVGSGAFV

-155 YKFEGPANNYRLLPT
+155 YKFEGPAGNYRLLPT

-183 FFNQQNYSSNISD
+183 FFNQQGYSSNQSD
-196 RNDKA
+196 RNDKV

-229 VLRIAPLDE
+229 VIRIAPLDE
-238 LLQFNRSP
+238 LLQFNSSP
-246 VNTRNVVINGYPG
+246 LNTRNVVINGYPG
-259 NYKPGTKEAGTLK
+259 NYKPGTEDAGTLK
-272 NAIIGGFQY
+272 NEIIGGIQY
-281 RAASVIAN
+281 RAASTISN
-289 KPRYISTG
+289 KPRYISKG

-309 NTAVGGMSGSSVLDE
+309 NTAVGGMSGSSVLNE

-330 TYNFSTPG
+330 TYNFSTRG
-338 STPDGLAGGVL
+338 STPDGSAGGVL

-440 ALQDFEWSGAT
+440 ALQNFEWSGAT
-451 KYVERDAVF
+451 KYVERDAAF
-460 KEAWLLKTVNG
+460 KDAWLLKTVNG

-484 KPEVEIVEVYQSRWV
+484 KPEVEIVEVYQSRWS

-514 AHAKDRESKLPAK
+514 AHAKDRESKLPTK

-547 YNKALTDAENLAKA
+547 YNKALTDADNLAKA

-590 EPLLT
+590 EPLLA
-595 EYAKVKRDER
+595 EYAKAKRDER

-629 VKPETLKQYD
+629 VKPETVKQYND
-639 NAKDA
+639 AKDA
-644 LQKAITAQTQFL
+644 LQKAINAQTQFL

-668 DLKNGTDAIA
+668 DLKNGSDAIT

-683 LETAVA
+683 LEGAVA
-689 KVTSESGMLDT
+689 KVASESGMLDT
-700 STLTKSIA
+700 STLTKAIA
-708 DLDMSLDR
+708 DLDMSLDKR
-716 ALTRSFIVEPRS
+716 ITGSFIVEPGS

-757 KNDQAK
+757 KDDQAK

-778 LKAIDKVAPGER
+778 LKAIDKVISGER

-798 LLGSIEPRKVVP
+798 TEPRKVVP
-810 AVTVKEKPVTP
+810 AVVVKEKPVT
-821 AKPVET
+821 
-827 KPSEPVK
+827 PVK

-899 TKPSEPTKPVEELP
+899 TKPSEPTTPVEELP

-924 VDSKKTE
+924 VETKPSDPITTEEPTKPVTPSNPVETKPSDPKDSEKPKETKPSDPKNPTKPTE
-931 TEVVTEKI
+931 TKPSDPKNPTKPTE
-939 PFKTKTVE
+939 TKPSDPK
-947 DSELE
+947 DSE
-952 AGQEHVDVDGQD
+952 
-964 GEKEITKT
+964 KPK
-972 YTLEGGKRV
+972 
-981 GQPITVEKTLKEPV
+981 
-995 EKVVRVG
+995 
-1002 TKGADKEVVTE
+1002 
-1013 EIPFETKKIDDPKL
+1013 ETKPSDPKDS
-1027 KKGEEKVEVEGAV
+1027 EKP
-1040 GQKEI
+1040 KE
-1045 TKVYVTEKGERKGQP
+1045 TKP
-1060 SIVEK
+1060 S
-1065 IIKEPVTRVVHVGT
+1065 
-1079 GAEVV
+1079 
-1084 DKTTTDDPTKKTDPK
+1084 DPK
-1099 STEKKDQVGSEQK
+1099 DATKPTETK
-1112 SGQKESDKKNDPKTN
+1112 SSDPKDATKPT
-1127 VENPSKKVLPK
+1127 ETKPKELPK
-1138 TSERDRRH
+1138 TSEQAKQRN
-1146 GTIVG
+1146 TAIITLLSVVG
-1151 VLLALVG
+1151 LGGLLTY
-1158 FGSVASYTK
+1158 FG
-1167 LRKRDE
+1167 LRKRDK

>member
-1 MKSKKISILMLGLL
+1 MLGLL
-15 VAPMLL
+15 MSPMLL

-30 SESAI
+30 DEPAI

-82 GTDLRQMAPDAY
+82 GSDLRPMAPDAY

-104 RHANGSYTVGTGAFV
+104 RHADGQYTVGTGAFV
-119 GNRTILTVAHNFLK
+119 GNRTILTVGHNFLK
-133 ANLDNTTN
+133 SGLDNTTN

-155 YKFEGPANNYRLLPT
+155 FKFEGPKGNYRIVPT

-183 FFNQQNYSSNISD
+183 FFNQQGYSSNLSD
-196 RNDKA
+196 RKDKV

-238 LLQFNRSP
+238 LLQFNSSP

-259 NYKPGTKEAGTLK
+259 NFTPGTKEAGTLK
-272 NAIIGGFQY
+272 NAIVGGVQY
-281 RAASVIAN
+281 RAASVIVN
-289 KPRYISTG
+289 KPPYISKG

-309 NTAVGGMSGSSVLDE
+309 NTAVGGMSGSSVLNE

-330 TYNFSTPG
+330 TYNFSTGG
-338 STPDGLAGGVL
+338 STPDGVAGGVL

-357 LTNLVKENTAKGW
+357 ITNLVKENTATGW

-381 DDGNIV
+381 EDGNIV
-387 KNKTLTI
+387 KNKTLVI

-412 YFETKVFVKR
+412 NFETKVFVKR

-440 ALQDFEWSGAT
+440 TLQDFEWSGAT
-451 KYVERDAVF
+451 KYVERDAAF

-484 KPEVEIVEVYQSRWV
+484 KPEVEIVEVYQSRWS

-514 AHAKDRESKLPAK
+514 AHAKDRESKLPTK

-590 EPLLT
+590 EPLLA
-595 EYAKVKRDER
+595 EYAKAKRDER

-616 QYLEDHKS
+616 QYLEDHKA

-629 VKPETLKQYD
+629 VKAEMVKQYND
-639 NAKDA
+639 AKDA

-656 ASNKS
+656 ATNKS

-668 DLKNGTDAIA
+668 DLKNGSDAIT

-683 LETAVA
+683 LEAAVA

-708 DLDMSLDR
+708 DLDMSLDKVFKG
-716 ALTRSFIVEPRS
+716 SFTAES
-728 ELLKDFGVAK
+728 LKGFDVVK

-757 KNDQAK
+757 KDDQAK
-763 VDDMLNRLAKAKDDY
+763 VDDMLKRIAQAKDDY
-778 LKAIDKVAPGER
+778 LKAIDKFVPSEH
-790 NRIEDPKN
+790 NRVEDPKN
-798 LLGSIEPRKVVP
+798 PPGSTEPRKVVP
-810 AVTVKEKPVTP
+810 AVVVKEKPVEPVKPVIPT
-821 AKPVET
+821 KPVET

-849 SKPVETKPSAPV
+849 SKPVETKPSEPSKPVETKPSAPV

-867 KPVAPTKPVESKP
+867 KPSAPVTEEPTKPVVPTIP
-880 SEPTKPV
+880 SKPV
-887 ETKPSEPVKPVE
+887 ETKPVIPTIPSKPEEPKQPE
-899 TKPSEPTKPVEELP
+899 

-924 VDSKKTE
+924 IETKPSDPVTTE
-931 TEVVTEKI
+931 E
-939 PFKTKTVE
+939 PTK
-947 DSELE
+947 
-952 AGQEHVDVDGQD
+952 
-964 GEKEITKT
+964 
-972 YTLEGGKRV
+972 
-981 GQPITVEKTLKEPV
+981 PV
-995 EKVVRVG
+995 E
-1002 TKGADKEVVTE
+1002 TKSSDPKDSTK
-1013 EIPFETKKIDDPKL
+1013 PKETKSSDPKDAT
-1027 KKGEEKVEVEGAV
+1027 KP
-1040 GQKEI
+1040 KE
-1045 TKVYVTEKGERKGQP
+1045 TK
-1060 SIVEK
+1060 SF
-1065 IIKEPVTRVVHVGT
+1065 
-1079 GAEVV
+1079 
-1084 DKTTTDDPTKKTDPK
+1084 DPK
-1099 STEKKDQVGSEQK
+1099 DSTK
-1112 SGQKESDKKNDPKTN
+1112 SKE
-1127 VENPSKKVLPK
+1127 LPK
-1138 TSERDRRH
+1138 TSEQAKQRN
-1146 GTIVG
+1146 TVIVA
-1151 VLLALVG
+1151 LLSVVG
-1158 FGSVASYTK
+1158 LGGLATYFG
-1167 LRKRDE
+1167 LRKRDK

>member
-30 SESAI
+30 DEPAI
-35 VHTQKSTVSSLV
+35 VHTQKNTVSSLV

-104 RHANGSYTVGTGAFV
+104 RHADGQYTVGTGAFV

-196 RNDKA
+196 RKDKA

-272 NAIIGGFQY
+272 NAIVGGIQY

-381 DDGNIV
+381 EDGNIV

-412 YFETKVFVKR
+412 NFETKVFVKR

-451 KYVERDAVF
+451 KYVERDAAF

-484 KPEVEIVEVYQSRWV
+484 KPEVEIVEVYQSRWS

-514 AHAKDRESKLPAK
+514 AHAKDRESKLPTK

-595 EYAKVKRDER
+595 EYAKAKRDER

-624 ENTKS
+624 ESTKS

-668 DLKNGTDAIA
+668 DLKNGSDAIT

-683 LETAVA
+683 LEAAVA

-708 DLDMSLDR
+708 DLDMSLDKVFKG
-716 ALTRSFIVEPRS
+716 SFTAES
-728 ELLKDFGVAK
+728 LKGFDVVK

-757 KNDQAK
+757 KDDQAK
-763 VDDMLNRLAKAKDDY
+763 VDDMLKRIAQAKDDY
-778 LKAIDKVAPGER
+778 LKAIDKFVPSEH
-790 NRIEDPKN
+790 NRVEDPKN
-798 LLGSIEPRKVVP
+798 PPGSTEPRKVVP
-810 AVTVKEKPVTP
+810 AVVVKEKPVTP

-834 PVETKPSE
+834 PTEPSKPIET
-842 PVKPSEP
+842 KPSEP

-899 TKPSEPTKPVEELP
+899 TKPSEPSKPVEELP

-924 VDSKKTE
+924 VETKPSDPITTDEPTKPVTPSNPVETKPSDPKDSEKPKETKPSDPKNPTKPTE
-931 TEVVTEKI
+931 TKSSD
-939 PFKTKTVE
+939 PK
-947 DSELE
+947 DSE
-952 AGQEHVDVDGQD
+952 
-964 GEKEITKT
+964 K
-972 YTLEGGKRV
+972 
-981 GQPITVEKTLKEPV
+981 LKE
-995 EKVVRVG
+995 
-1002 TKGADKEVVTE
+1002 TKPSDPKDSTK
-1013 EIPFETKKIDDPKL
+1013 PKETKSSDPKN
-1027 KKGEEKVEVEGAV
+1027 
-1040 GQKEI
+1040 
-1045 TKVYVTEKGERKGQP
+1045 
-1060 SIVEK
+1060 
-1065 IIKEPVTRVVHVGT
+1065 
-1079 GAEVV
+1079 
-1084 DKTTTDDPTKKTDPK
+1084 PTKPTETKSSDPK
-1099 STEKKDQVGSEQK
+1099 DTTKPTETK
-1112 SGQKESDKKNDPKTN
+1112 SKE
-1127 VENPSKKVLPK
+1127 LPK
-1138 TSERDRRH
+1138 TSEQAKQRN
-1146 GTIVG
+1146 TAIIALLSIVG
-1151 VLLALVG
+1151 LGGLATY
-1158 FGSVASYTK
+1158 FG
-1167 LRKRDE
+1167 LRKRDK

>member
-1 MKSKKISILMLGLL
+1 MLGLL

-30 SESAI
+30 DEPSI
-35 VHTQKSTVSSLV
+35 VHTQKNTVSSLV

-133 ANLDNTTN
+133 SNLDNTTN

-155 YKFEGPANNYRLLPT
+155 YKFEGPVGNYRLLPT

-183 FFNQQNYSSNISD
+183 FFNQQGYSSNQSD
-196 RNDKA
+196 RNDKV

-229 VLRIAPLDE
+229 VIRIAPLDE
-238 LLQFNRSP
+238 LLQFNSSP
-246 VNTRNVVINGYPG
+246 LNTRNVVINGYPG
-259 NYKPGTKEAGTLK
+259 NYKPGTEDAGTLK
-272 NAIIGGFQY
+272 NEIIGGIQY
-281 RAASVIAN
+281 RAASTISN
-289 KPRYISTG
+289 KPRYISKG

-309 NTAVGGMSGSSVLDE
+309 NTAVGGMSGSSVLNE

-330 TYNFSTPG
+330 TYNFSTRG
-338 STPDGLAGGVL
+338 STPDGSAGGVL

-484 KPEVEIVEVYQSRWV
+484 KPEVEIVEVYQSRWS

-514 AHAKDRESKLPAK
+514 AHAKDRESKLPTK

-590 EPLLT
+590 EPLLA
-595 EYAKVKRDER
+595 EYAKAKRDER

-668 DLKNGTDAIA
+668 DLKNGSDAIT

-683 LETAVA
+683 LEAAVA
-689 KVTSESGMLDT
+689 KVASESGMLDT

-708 DLDMSLDR
+708 DLDMSLDKR
-716 ALTRSFIVEPRS
+716 ITGSFIVEPGS

-757 KNDQAK
+757 KDDQAK

-778 LKAIDKVAPGER
+778 LKAIDKVISGER

-798 LLGSIEPRKVVP
+798 TEPRKVVP
-810 AVTVKEKPVTP
+810 AVVVKEKPVT
-821 AKPVET
+821 
-827 KPSEPVK
+827 PVK

-899 TKPSEPTKPVEELP
+899 TKPSEPTTPVEELS

-924 VDSKKTE
+924 VETKPSDPITTDEPTKPVTPSNPVETKPSDPKDSTKPKETKSSDPKNPTKPTE
-931 TEVVTEKI
+931 TKSSD
-939 PFKTKTVE
+939 PKDSTKP
-947 DSELE
+947 
-952 AGQEHVDVDGQD
+952 
-964 GEKEITKT
+964 K
-972 YTLEGGKRV
+972 
-981 GQPITVEKTLKEPV
+981 
-995 EKVVRVG
+995 
-1002 TKGADKEVVTE
+1002 
-1013 EIPFETKKIDDPKL
+1013 ETKSSDPKDST
-1027 KKGEEKVEVEGAV
+1027 KP
-1040 GQKEI
+1040 KE
-1045 TKVYVTEKGERKGQP
+1045 TK
-1060 SIVEK
+1060 SS
-1065 IIKEPVTRVVHVGT
+1065 
-1079 GAEVV
+1079 
-1084 DKTTTDDPTKKTDPK
+1084 DPK
-1099 STEKKDQVGSEQK
+1099 DSTKPKETK
-1112 SGQKESDKKNDPKTN
+1112 SSDPKDATKPT
-1127 VENPSKKVLPK
+1127 ETKPKELPK
-1138 TSERDRRH
+1138 TSEQAKQRN
-1146 GTIVG
+1146 TAIITLLSVVG
-1151 VLLALVG
+1151 LGGLVTY
-1158 FGSVASYTK
+1158 FG
-1167 LRKRDE
+1167 LRKRDK

>member
-1 MKSKKISILMLGLL
+1 MLGLL

-30 SESAI
+30 DEPAI

-82 GTDLRQMAPDAY
+82 GSDLRPMAPDAY

-104 RHANGSYTVGTGAFV
+104 RHADGQYTVGTGAFV
-119 GNRTILTVAHNFLK
+119 GNRTILTVGHNFLK
-133 ANLDNTTN
+133 SGLDNTTN

-155 YKFEGPANNYRLLPT
+155 FKFEGPKGNYRIVPT

-183 FFNQQNYSSNISD
+183 FFNQQGYSSNLSD
-196 RNDKA
+196 RKDKV

-238 LLQFNRSP
+238 LLQFNSSP

-259 NYKPGTKEAGTLK
+259 NFTPGTKEAGTLK
-272 NAIIGGFQY
+272 NAIVGGVQY

-289 KPRYISTG
+289 KPPYISKG

-309 NTAVGGMSGSSVLDE
+309 NTAVGGMSGSSVLNE

-330 TYNFSTPG
+330 TYNFSTGG
-338 STPDGLAGGVL
+338 STPDGVAGGVL

-357 LTNLVKENTAKGW
+357 ITNLVKENTATGW

-381 DDGNIV
+381 EDGNIV
-387 KNKTLTI
+387 KNKTLVI

-412 YFETKVFVKR
+412 NFETKVFVKR

-440 ALQDFEWSGAT
+440 TLQDFEWSGAT
-451 KYVERDAVF
+451 KYVERDAAF

-484 KPEVEIVEVYQSRWV
+484 KPEVEIVEVYQSRWS

-514 AHAKDRESKLPAK
+514 AHAKDRESKLPTK

-590 EPLLT
+590 EPLLA
-595 EYAKVKRDER
+595 EYAKAKQNER

-624 ENTKS
+624 ESTKS

-668 DLKNGTDAIA
+668 DLKNGSDAIA

-683 LETAVA
+683 LEAAVA
-689 KVTSESGMLDT
+689 KVTSENGMLDT

-708 DLDMSLDR
+708 DLDMSLDKVFKG
-716 ALTRSFIVEPRS
+716 SFTAES
-728 ELLKDFGVAK
+728 LKGFDVVK

-757 KNDQAK
+757 KDDQAK
-763 VDDMLNRLAKAKDDY
+763 VDDMLKRIAQAKDDY
-778 LKAIDKVAPGER
+778 LKAIDKFVPSEH
-790 NRIEDPKN
+790 NRVEDPKN
-798 LLGSIEPRKVVP
+798 PPGSTEPRKVVP
-810 AVTVKEKPVTP
+810 AVVVKEKPVEPVKPVIPT
-821 AKPVET
+821 KPVET

-867 KPVAPTKPVESKP
+867 KPSAPVTEEPTKPVVPTIP
-880 SEPTKPV
+880 SKPV
-887 ETKPSEPVKPVE
+887 ETKPVIPTIPSKPEEPKQPE
-899 TKPSEPTKPVEELP
+899 

-924 VDSKKTE
+924 IETKPSDPVTTEPSK
-931 TEVVTEKI
+931 
-939 PFKTKTVE
+939 
-947 DSELE
+947 
-952 AGQEHVDVDGQD
+952 
-964 GEKEITKT
+964 
-972 YTLEGGKRV
+972 
-981 GQPITVEKTLKEPV
+981 PV
-995 EKVVRVG
+995 E
-1002 TKGADKEVVTE
+1002 TKPSDPVTTE
-1013 EIPFETKKIDDPKL
+1013 EPTKPVETKSSDPKDST
-1027 KKGEEKVEVEGAV
+1027 KP
-1040 GQKEI
+1040 KE
-1045 TKVYVTEKGERKGQP
+1045 TK
-1060 SIVEK
+1060 SS
-1065 IIKEPVTRVVHVGT
+1065 
-1079 GAEVV
+1079 
-1084 DKTTTDDPTKKTDPK
+1084 DPK
-1099 STEKKDQVGSEQK
+1099 DSTKPKETK
-1112 SGQKESDKKNDPKTN
+1112 SSDPKDATKPK
-1127 VENPSKKVLPK
+1127 ETKSSDPKDSTKSKELPK
-1138 TSERDRRH
+1138 TSEQAKQRN
-1146 GTIVG
+1146 TVIVA
-1151 VLLALVG
+1151 LLSVVG
-1158 FGSVASYTK
+1158 LGGLATYFG
-1167 LRKRDE
+1167 LRKRDK

>member
-1 MKSKKISILMLGLL
+1 MLGLL

-30 SESAI
+30 DEPAI
-35 VHTQKSTVSSLV
+35 VHTQKNTVSSLV

-104 RHANGSYTVGTGAFV
+104 RHADGQYTVGTGAFV

-155 YKFEGPANNYRLLPT
+155 YKFEGPANNYRFLPT

-196 RNDKA
+196 RKDKA

-238 LLQFNRSP
+238 LLEFNRSP

-297 ADLDSGS
+297 ADFDSGS

-338 STPDGLAGGVL
+338 STPDGVAGGVL
-349 FSKAHHTW
+349 FSKAHHIW
-357 LTNLVKENTAKGW
+357 ITNLVKENTAKGW

-451 KYVERDAVF
+451 KYVERDAAF
-460 KEAWLLKTVNG
+460 KDAWLLKTVNG

-484 KPEVEIVEVYQSRWV
+484 KPEVEIVEVYQSRWT

-514 AHAKDRESKLPAK
+514 AHAKDRESKLPTK
-527 GFEAYAPAELAGKL
+527 GFEANAPAELAGKL

-575 IDDAEKALRDSDKAF
+575 IDDMEKALRDSDKAF

-595 EYAKVKRDER
+595 EYAKAKRDER

-624 ENTKS
+624 ESTKS

-668 DLKNGTDAIA
+668 DLKNGSDAIA

-683 LETAVA
+683 LEVAVA
-689 KVTSESGMLDT
+689 KVTSENGMLNT

-708 DLDMSLDR
+708 DLDMVLDKR
-716 ALTRSFIVEPRS
+716 ITGSFIVEPGS

-757 KNDQAK
+757 KDDQAK

-778 LKAIDKVAPGER
+778 LKAIDKVISGER

-798 LLGSIEPRKVVP
+798 TEPRKVVP
-810 AVTVKEKPVTP
+810 AVVVKEKPVTP

-827 KPSEPVK
+827 KPSK
-834 PVETKPSE
+834 PVET
-842 PVKPSEP
+842 KPSEP
-849 SKPVETKPSAPV
+849 SKPVETKPSTPV

-867 KPVAPTKPVESKP
+867 KPVAPTKPVES
-880 SEPTKPV
+880 
-887 ETKPSEPVKPVE
+887 KPSEPVKPVE

-924 VDSKKTE
+924 VETKPSDPITTEEPTKPVTPSNPVETKPSDPKDSEKPKETKPSDPKDSEKPKETKPSDPKDSEKPKETKPSDPKDSEKPKETKPSDPKDSTKPKETKSSDPKDSTKPKETKSSDPKDATKPTE
-931 TEVVTEKI
+931 TK
-939 PFKTKTVE
+939 P
-947 DSELE
+947 
-952 AGQEHVDVDGQD
+952 
-964 GEKEITKT
+964 KE
-972 YTLEGGKRV
+972 
-981 GQPITVEKTLKEPV
+981 
-995 EKVVRVG
+995 
-1002 TKGADKEVVTE
+1002 
-1013 EIPFETKKIDDPKL
+1013 
-1027 KKGEEKVEVEGAV
+1027 
-1040 GQKEI
+1040 
-1045 TKVYVTEKGERKGQP
+1045 
-1060 SIVEK
+1060 
-1065 IIKEPVTRVVHVGT
+1065 
-1079 GAEVV
+1079 
-1084 DKTTTDDPTKKTDPK
+1084 
-1099 STEKKDQVGSEQK
+1099 
-1112 SGQKESDKKNDPKTN
+1112 
-1127 VENPSKKVLPK
+1127 LPK
-1138 TSERDRRH
+1138 TSEQAKQRN
-1146 GTIVG
+1146 TAIIALLSVVG
-1151 VLLALVG
+1151 LSGLATYLG
-1158 FGSVASYTK
+1158 
-1167 LRKRDE
+1167 LRKRDK

>member
-30 SESAI
+30 DEPAI

-104 RHANGSYTVGTGAFV
+104 RHANGQYTVGTGAFV

-196 RNDKA
+196 RKDKA

-272 NAIIGGFQY
+272 NAIVGGIQY

-440 ALQDFEWSGAT
+440 ALQDFEWRGAT
-451 KYVERDAVF
+451 KYVERDAAF
-460 KEAWLLKTVNG
+460 KDAWLLKTVNG

-484 KPEVEIVEVYQSRWV
+484 KPEVEIVEVYQSRWS

-514 AHAKDRESKLPAK
+514 AHAKDRESKLPTK

-575 IDDAEKALRDSDKAF
+575 IDDMEKALRDSDKAF
-590 EPLLT
+590 EPLLA
-595 EYAKVKRDER
+595 EYAKAKRDER

-624 ENTKS
+624 ESTKS

-668 DLKNGTDAIA
+668 DLTNGSDAIT

-683 LETAVA
+683 LEAAVA
-689 KVTSESGMLDT
+689 KVTSENGMLDT

-708 DLDMSLDR
+708 DLDMSLDKVFKG
-716 ALTRSFIVEPRS
+716 SFTAES
-728 ELLKDFGVAK
+728 LKGFDVVK

-757 KNDQAK
+757 KDDQAK
-763 VDDMLNRLAKAKDDY
+763 VDDMLKRIAQAKDDY
-778 LKAIDKVAPGER
+778 LKAIDKFVPSEH
-790 NRIEDPKN
+790 NRVEDPKN
-798 LLGSIEPRKVVP
+798 PPGSTEPRKVVP
-810 AVTVKEKPVTP
+810 AVVVKEKPVEPVKPVIPT
-821 AKPVET
+821 KPVET
-827 KPSEPVK
+827 KPFEPVK
-834 PVETKPSE
+834 PT
-842 PVKPSEP
+842 EP

-924 VDSKKTE
+924 VETKTSDPITTEEPTKPVTPSNPVETKPSDPKDSEKPKETKPSDPKDATKPTE
-931 TEVVTEKI
+931 TK
-939 PFKTKTVE
+939 P
-947 DSELE
+947 
-952 AGQEHVDVDGQD
+952 
-964 GEKEITKT
+964 KE
-972 YTLEGGKRV
+972 
-981 GQPITVEKTLKEPV
+981 
-995 EKVVRVG
+995 
-1002 TKGADKEVVTE
+1002 
-1013 EIPFETKKIDDPKL
+1013 
-1027 KKGEEKVEVEGAV
+1027 
-1040 GQKEI
+1040 
-1045 TKVYVTEKGERKGQP
+1045 
-1060 SIVEK
+1060 
-1065 IIKEPVTRVVHVGT
+1065 
-1079 GAEVV
+1079 
-1084 DKTTTDDPTKKTDPK
+1084 
-1099 STEKKDQVGSEQK
+1099 
-1112 SGQKESDKKNDPKTN
+1112 
-1127 VENPSKKVLPK
+1127 LPK
-1138 TSERDRRH
+1138 TSEQAKQRN
-1146 GTIVG
+1146 TAIIALLSVVG
-1151 VLLALVG
+1151 LGGLATYLG
-1158 FGSVASYTK
+1158 
-1167 LRKRDE
+1167 LRKRDK